1 MSKRCVPLGI
11 LLCLGVLILVLF
23 PAQAQAKRKTVR
35 ANTIKA
41 LEQATKKLAKTG
53 GIIWLGDRTYRLKKS
68 IVIPSHVTIRGK
80 KKTVIDGSLL
90 RGRTAFVTRDTR
102 EVHIRW
108 IHFTKMKKGSAIK
121 GIRSRNMR
129 ITDCTFSGGDYG
141 VSFEGCY
148 RPIVSKNT
156 FTKLGQP
163 VRFTVSRKM
172 VKKTIKRNRRIQI
185 KKYTKIVKNSIT
197 AQRIKQ
203 MKNNTVLKVKHYY
216 VTFSNDGKTKK
227 RLFYYRDKTDNN
239 LYLKPETRPYRERYT
254 DEPTYRG
261 NTKGY
266 YQLRSYM
273 EQLEY
278 CGGGTL
284 TLKKGTYCISNA
296 VCIPSNV
303 KIVFED
309 GVVIRKTK
317 AIYQTELDNH
327 KVIFTFVPPSKAKV
341 KEAIGGYGGTHDVT
355 MTGIGNVVIDCN
367 NKLPGR
373 GMDLGHCR
381 NIVIENL
388 TFHNQYGSHY
398 IELNSSDHVT
408 VKNCNFWKFRDYKG
422 DTYKEAI
429 NIDGTDYA
437 VNGFN
442 HVWSKHDK
450 TICYNIEITGCKFT
464 DLGTAIGSHTYLADQ
479 GQQRYHTNIQI
490 RNNIFYGSTNC
501 AIRALNWR
509 NVVIADNS
517 FRDIG
522 IQNGAKNFSIFMGG
536 VVDAT
541 VTRNAFANVYVPI
554 TVRQQIQYALE
565 RKAGYPVSECLLTD
579 RNWKDMLHTNIIY
592 GAVFKAAVRYTK
604 DLELKQK
611 TLKYFKE

>member
-1 MSKRCVPLGI
+1 MRRRCVPLGI
-11 LLCLGVLILVLF
+11 IAGLGVLMLLLLPV
-23 PAQAQAKRKTVR
+23 QAQAKRRSVQ
-35 ANTIKA
+35 ANSVST
-41 LEQATKKLAKTG
+41 LEQATKKLKKTG
-53 GIIWLGDRTYRLKKS
+53 GIIWLGNRTYRLKKS
-68 IVIPSHVTIRGK
+68 IMIPTNVTIRGR

-90 RGRTAFVTRDTR
+90 KGRTAFVTKDSK
-102 EVHIRW
+102 EVHVRW
-108 IHFTKMKKGSAIK
+108 IHFTKMQKGSAVK

-129 ITDCTFSGGDYG
+129 ITDCSFTGGDYG

-148 RPIVSKNT
+148 RPIVSNNT

-163 VRFTVSRKM
+163 IRFTISKKT
-172 VKKTIKRNRRIQI
+172 VKKRAGRRLIKRTVI
-185 KKYTKIVKNSIT
+185 TKNSIT
-197 AQRIKQ
+197 AKRIAQ
-203 MKNNTVLKVKHYY
+203 MKNNTVKKVTHYY
-216 VTFSNDGKTKK
+216 VTFSNDGKKQK
-227 RLFYYRDKTDNN
+227 RLFYYRDKSDNN
-239 LYLKPETRPYRERYT
+239 LYLRPETRPYRERYT
-254 DEPTYRG
+254 DEDTYRG

-284 TLKKGTYCISNA
+284 TLKKGTYYISNA

-309 GVVIRKTK
+309 GVVIKKTK

-327 KVIFTFVPPSKAKV
+327 KVIFIFVPPSKAKK
-341 KEAIGGYGGTHDVT
+341 KESVSGYGGTHDVT

-373 GMDLGHCR
+373 GMDMGHCR

-398 IELNSSDHVT
+398 IELNSSQNVI
-408 VKNCNFWKFRDYKG
+408 VRNCNFWKFRDYKG

-450 TICYNIEITGCKFT
+450 TVCQNIEITNCKFT
-464 DLGTAIGSHTYLADQ
+464 DLGTAIGSHTYVANQ
-479 GQQRYHTNIQI
+479 GQQCYHTNIRI
-490 RNNIFYGSTNC
+490 TDNVFFGSTNC

-509 NVVIADNS
+509 NVLIADNS

-536 VVDAT
+536 VIDAT
-541 VTRNAFANVYVPI
+541 VTRNAFANVYVPVTI
-554 TVRQQIQYALE
+554 RQQIQYELE
-565 RKAGYPVSECLLTD
+565 RKAGYPISECQITDKNWEDLLS
-579 RNWKDMLHTNIIY
+579 TNVIY

-604 DLELKQK
+604 DLQLTDK
-611 TLKYFKE
+611 TLKYFNE

>member
-1 MSKRCVPLGI
+1 M
-11 LLCLGVLILVLF
+11 LLLLPV
-23 PAQAQAKRKTVR
+23 QAQAKRRSVQ
-35 ANTIKA
+35 ANSVSA
-41 LEQATKKLAKTG
+41 LEQATKKLEKTG
-53 GIIWLGDRTYRLKKS
+53 GIIWLGNRTYRLKKS
-68 IVIPSHVTIRGK
+68 IMIPSNVTIRGR
-80 KKTVIDGSLL
+80 KKTVIDGSMLK
-90 RGRTAFVTRDTR
+90 GRTAFVTKDSK
-102 EVHIRW
+102 EVHVRW
-108 IHFTKMKKGSAIK
+108 IHFTKMQKGSAVK

-129 ITDCTFSGGDYG
+129 ITDCSFTGGDYG

-148 RPIVSKNT
+148 RPIVSSNT

-163 VRFTVSRKM
+163 IRFTISKKT
-172 VKKTIKRNRRIQI
+172 VKKRAGRRIIKRTVI
-185 KKYTKIVKNSIT
+185 TKNSIT
-197 AQRIKQ
+197 AKRIAQ
-203 MKNNTVLKVKHYY
+203 MKKNTVKKVTHYY
-216 VTFSNDGKTKK
+216 VTFSNDGKKQK
-227 RLFYYRDKTDNN
+227 RLFYYRDKSDNN
-239 LYLKPETRPYRERYT
+239 LYLRPETRPYRERYT
-254 DEPTYRG
+254 DEDTYRG

-284 TLKKGTYCISNA
+284 TLKKGTYYISNA

-309 GVVIRKTK
+309 GVVIKKTK

-327 KVIFTFVPPSKAKV
+327 KVIFIFVPPSKEKK
-341 KEAIGGYGGTHDVT
+341 KESVSGYGGTHDVT

-373 GMDLGHCR
+373 GMDIGHCR

-398 IELNSSDHVT
+398 IELNSSQNVI
-408 VKNCNFWKFRDYKG
+408 VRNCNFWKFRDYKG

-450 TICYNIEITGCKFT
+450 TVCQNIEITNCKFT
-464 DLGTAIGSHTYLADQ
+464 DLGTAIGSHTYVANQ
-479 GQQRYHTNIQI
+479 GQQCYHTNIRI
-490 RNNIFYGSTNC
+490 TNNVFFGSTNC
-501 AIRALNWR
+501 AIRALNWK
-509 NVVIADNS
+509 NVLIADNS

-536 VVDAT
+536 VIDAT
-541 VTRNAFANVYVPI
+541 VTRNAFANVYVPVTI
-554 TVRQQIQYALE
+554 RQQIQYELE
-565 RKAGYPVSECLLTD
+565 RKAGYPISECQITDKNWEDLL
-579 RNWKDMLHTNIIY
+579 RTNVIY

-604 DLELKQK
+604 DLQLTDK
-611 TLKYFKE
+611 TLKYFYE

>member
-1 MSKRCVPLGI
+1 MRRRCVPLGI
-11 LLCLGVLILVLF
+11 IAGLGVLMLLLLPV
-23 PAQAQAKRKTVR
+23 QAQAKRRSVQ
-35 ANTIKA
+35 ANSVSA
-41 LEQATKKLAKTG
+41 LEQATKKLEKTG
-53 GIIWLGDRTYRLKKS
+53 GIIWLGNRTYRLKKS
-68 IVIPSHVTIRGK
+68 IMIPSNVTIRGR
-80 KKTVIDGSLL
+80 KKTVIDGSMLK
-90 RGRTAFVTRDTR
+90 GRTAFVTKNSK
-102 EVHIRW
+102 EAHVRW
-108 IHFTKMKKGSAIK
+108 IHFTKMQKGSAVK

-129 ITDCTFSGGDYG
+129 ITDCSFTGGDYG

-148 RPIVSKNT
+148 RPIVSSNT

-163 VRFTVSRKM
+163 IRFTISKKT
-172 VKKTIKRNRRIQI
+172 VKKRAGRRIIKRTVI
-185 KKYTKIVKNSIT
+185 TKNSIT
-197 AQRIKQ
+197 AKRIAQ
-203 MKNNTVLKVKHYY
+203 MKKNTVKKVTHYY
-216 VTFSNDGKTKK
+216 VTFSNDGKKQK
-227 RLFYYRDKTDNN
+227 RLFYYRDKSDNN
-239 LYLKPETRPYRERYT
+239 LYLRPETRPYRERYT
-254 DEPTYRG
+254 DEDTYRG

-284 TLKKGTYCISNA
+284 TLKKGTYYISNA

-309 GVVIRKTK
+309 GVVIKKTK

-327 KVIFTFVPPSKAKV
+327 KVIFIFVPPSKEKK
-341 KEAIGGYGGTHDVT
+341 KESVSGYGGTHDVT

-373 GMDLGHCR
+373 GMDMGHCR

-398 IELNSSDHVT
+398 IELNSSQNVI
-408 VKNCNFWKFRDYKG
+408 VRNCNFWKFRDYKG

-450 TICYNIEITGCKFT
+450 TVCQNIEITNCKFT
-464 DLGTAIGSHTYLADQ
+464 DLGTAIGSHTYVANQ
-479 GQQRYHTNIQI
+479 GQQCYHTNIRI
-490 RNNIFYGSTNC
+490 TNNVFFGSTNC
-501 AIRALNWR
+501 AIRALNWK
-509 NVVIADNS
+509 NVLIADNS

-536 VVDAT
+536 VIDAT
-541 VTRNAFANVYVPI
+541 VTRNAFANVYVPVTI
-554 TVRQQIQYALE
+554 RQQIQYELE
-565 RKAGYPVSECLLTD
+565 RKAGYPISECQITDKNWEDLL
-579 RNWKDMLHTNIIY
+579 RTNVIY

-604 DLELKQK
+604 DLQLTDK
-611 TLKYFKE
+611 TLKYFYE

>member
-1 MSKRCVPLGI
+1 M
-11 LLCLGVLILVLF
+11 LLLLPV
-23 PAQAQAKRKTVR
+23 QAQAKRRSVQ
-35 ANTIKA
+35 ANSVSA
-41 LEQATKKLAKTG
+41 LERATKKLEKTG
-53 GIIWLGDRTYRLKKS
+53 GIIWLGNRTYRLKKS
-68 IVIPSHVTIRGK
+68 IMIPSNVTIRGR

-90 RGRTAFVTRDTR
+90 KGRTAFVTKDSK
-102 EVHIRW
+102 EVHVRW
-108 IHFTKMKKGSAIK
+108 IHFTKMQKGSAVK

-129 ITDCTFSGGDYG
+129 ITDCSFAGGDYG

-148 RPIVSKNT
+148 RPIVSNNT

-163 VRFTVSRKM
+163 IRFTISKKT
-172 VKKTIKRNRRIQI
+172 VKKRAGRRIIKRTVI
-185 KKYTKIVKNSIT
+185 TKNSIT
-197 AQRIKQ
+197 AKRIAQ
-203 MKNNTVLKVKHYY
+203 MKKNTVKKVTHYY
-216 VTFSNDGKTKK
+216 VTFSNDGKKQK
-227 RLFYYRDKTDNN
+227 RLFYYRDKSDNN
-239 LYLKPETRPYRERYT
+239 LYLRPETRPYRERYT
-254 DEPTYRG
+254 DEDTYRG

-284 TLKKGTYCISNA
+284 TLKKGTYYISNA

-309 GVVIRKTK
+309 GVVIKKTK

-327 KVIFTFVPPSKAKV
+327 KVIFIFVPPSKAKK
-341 KEAIGGYGGTHDVT
+341 KESVSGYGGTHDVT

-373 GMDLGHCR
+373 GMDMGHCR

-398 IELNSSDHVT
+398 IELNSSQNVI
-408 VKNCNFWKFRDYKG
+408 VRNCNFWKFRDCKG

-450 TICYNIEITGCKFT
+450 TVCQNIEITNCKFT
-464 DLGTAIGSHTYLADQ
+464 DLGTAIGSHTYVANQ
-479 GQQRYHTNIQI
+479 GQQCYHTNIRI
-490 RNNIFYGSTNC
+490 TDNVFFGSTNC

-509 NVVIADNS
+509 NVLIADNS

-536 VVDAT
+536 VIDAT
-541 VTRNAFANVYVPI
+541 VTRNAFANVYVPVTI
-554 TVRQQIQYALE
+554 RQQIQYELE
-565 RKAGYPVSECLLTD
+565 RKAGYPISECQITDKNWEDLLS
-579 RNWKDMLHTNIIY
+579 TNVIY

-604 DLELKQK
+604 DLQLTDK
-611 TLKYFKE
+611 TLKYFYE

>member
-1 MSKRCVPLGI
+1 M
-11 LLCLGVLILVLF
+11 LLLLPV
-23 PAQAQAKRKTVR
+23 QAQAKRRSVQ
-35 ANTIKA
+35 ANSVSA
-41 LEQATKKLAKTG
+41 LERATKKLEKTG
-53 GIIWLGDRTYRLKKS
+53 GIIWLGNRTYRLKKS
-68 IVIPSHVTIRGK
+68 IMIPSNVTIRGR

-90 RGRTAFVTRDTR
+90 KGRTAFVTKDSK
-102 EVHIRW
+102 EVHVRW
-108 IHFTKMKKGSAIK
+108 IHFTKMQKGSAVK

-129 ITDCTFSGGDYG
+129 ITDCSFAGGDYG

-148 RPIVSKNT
+148 RPIVSNNT

-163 VRFTVSRKM
+163 IRFTISKKT
-172 VKKTIKRNRRIQI
+172 VKKRAGRRIIKRTVI
-185 KKYTKIVKNSIT
+185 TKNSIT
-197 AQRIKQ
+197 AKRIAQ
-203 MKNNTVLKVKHYY
+203 MKKNTVKKVTHYY
-216 VTFSNDGKTKK
+216 VTFSNDGKKQK
-227 RLFYYRDKTDNN
+227 RLFYYRDKSDNN
-239 LYLKPETRPYRERYT
+239 LYLRPETRPYRERYT
-254 DEPTYRG
+254 DEDTYRG

-284 TLKKGTYCISNA
+284 TLKKGTYYISNA

-309 GVVIRKTK
+309 GVVIKKTK

-327 KVIFTFVPPSKAKV
+327 KVIFIFVPPSKAKK
-341 KEAIGGYGGTHDVT
+341 KESVSGYGGTHDVT

-373 GMDLGHCR
+373 GMDMGHCR

-398 IELNSSDHVT
+398 IELNSSQNVI
-408 VKNCNFWKFRDYKG
+408 VRNCNFWKFRDYKG

-450 TICYNIEITGCKFT
+450 TVCQNIEITNCKFT
-464 DLGTAIGSHTYLADQ
+464 DLGTAIGSHTYVANQ
-479 GQQRYHTNIQI
+479 GQQCYHTNIRI
-490 RNNIFYGSTNC
+490 TDNVFFGSTNC

-509 NVVIADNS
+509 NVLIADNS

-536 VVDAT
+536 VIDAT
-541 VTRNAFANVYVPI
+541 VTRNAFANVYVPVTI
-554 TVRQQIQYALE
+554 RQQIQYELE
-565 RKAGYPVSECLLTD
+565 RKAGYPISECQITDKNWEDLLS
-579 RNWKDMLHTNIIY
+579 TNVIY

-604 DLELKQK
+604 DLQLTDK
-611 TLKYFKE
+611 TLKYFNE

>member
-1 MSKRCVPLGI
+1 M
-11 LLCLGVLILVLF
+11 LLLLPV
-23 PAQAQAKRKTVR
+23 QAQAKRRSVQ
-35 ANTIKA
+35 ANSVSA
-41 LEQATKKLAKTG
+41 LEQATKKLEKTG
-53 GIIWLGDRTYRLKKS
+53 GIIWLGNRTYRLKKS
-68 IVIPSHVTIRGK
+68 IMIPSNVTIRGR

-90 RGRTAFVTRDTR
+90 KGRTAFVTKDSK
-102 EVHIRW
+102 EVHVRW
-108 IHFTKMKKGSAIK
+108 IHFTKMQKGSAVK

-129 ITDCTFSGGDYG
+129 ITDCSFAGGDYG

-148 RPIVSKNT
+148 RPIVSSNT
-156 FTKLGQP
+156 FIRLGQP
-163 VRFTVSRKM
+163 IRFTISKKT
-172 VKKTIKRNRRIQI
+172 VKKRAGRRIIKRTVI
-185 KKYTKIVKNSIT
+185 TKNSIT
-197 AQRIKQ
+197 AKRIAQ
-203 MKNNTVLKVKHYY
+203 MKNNTVKKVTHYY
-216 VTFSNDGKTKK
+216 VTFSNDGKKQK
-227 RLFYYRDKTDNN
+227 RLFYYRDKSDNN
-239 LYLKPETRPYRERYT
+239 LYLRPETRPYRERYT
-254 DEPTYRG
+254 DEDTYRG

-284 TLKKGTYCISNA
+284 TLKKGTYYISNA

-309 GVVIRKTK
+309 GVVIKKTK

-327 KVIFTFVPPSKAKV
+327 KVIFIFVPPSKAKK
-341 KEAIGGYGGTHDVT
+341 KESVSGYGGTHDVT

-373 GMDLGHCR
+373 GMDMGHCR

-398 IELNSSDHVT
+398 IELNSSQNVI
-408 VKNCNFWKFRDYKG
+408 VRNCNFWKFRDYKG

-450 TICYNIEITGCKFT
+450 TVCQNIEITNCKFT
-464 DLGTAIGSHTYLADQ
+464 DLGTAIGSHTYVANQ
-479 GQQRYHTNIQI
+479 GQQCYHTNIRI
-490 RNNIFYGSTNC
+490 TDNVFFGSTNC

-509 NVVIADNS
+509 NVLIADNS

-536 VVDAT
+536 VIDAT
-541 VTRNAFANVYVPI
+541 VTRNAFANVYVPVTI
-554 TVRQQIQYALE
+554 RQQIQYELE
-565 RKAGYPVSECLLTD
+565 RKAGYPISECQITDKNWEDLLS
-579 RNWKDMLHTNIIY
+579 TNVIY

-604 DLELKQK
+604 DLQLTDK
-611 TLKYFKE
+611 TLKYFYE

>member
-1 MSKRCVPLGI
+1 MKRRCVPLGI
-11 LLCLGVLILVLF
+11 IAGLGVLMLLLLPV
-23 PAQAQAKRKTVR
+23 QAQAKRRSVR
-35 ANTIKA
+35 ANSVSA
-41 LEQATKKLAKTG
+41 LEQATKKLEKTG
-53 GIIWLGDRTYRLKKS
+53 GIIWLGNRTYRLKKS
-68 IVIPSHVTIRGK
+68 IMIPSNVTIRGR

-90 RGRTAFVTRDTR
+90 KGRTAFVTKDSK
-102 EVHIRW
+102 EVHVRW
-108 IHFTKMKKGSAIK
+108 IHFTKMQKGSAVK

-129 ITDCTFSGGDYG
+129 ITDCSFTGGDYG

-148 RPIVSKNT
+148 RPIVSSNT

-163 VRFTVSRKM
+163 IRFTISKKT
-172 VKKTIKRNRRIQI
+172 VKKRAGRRIIKRTVI
-185 KKYTKIVKNSIT
+185 TKNSIT
-197 AQRIKQ
+197 AKRIAQ
-203 MKNNTVLKVKHYY
+203 MKNNTVKKVTHYY
-216 VTFSNDGKTKK
+216 VTFSNDGKKQK
-227 RLFYYRDKTDNN
+227 RLFYYRDKSDNN
-239 LYLKPETRPYRERYT
+239 LYLRPETRPYRERYT
-254 DEPTYRG
+254 DEDTYRG

-284 TLKKGTYCISNA
+284 TLKKGTYYISNA

-309 GVVIRKTK
+309 GVVIKKTK

-327 KVIFTFVPPSKAKV
+327 KVIFIFVPPSKAKK
-341 KEAIGGYGGTHDVT
+341 KESVSGYGGTHDVT

-373 GMDLGHCR
+373 GMDMGHCR

-398 IELNSSDHVT
+398 IELNSSQNVI
-408 VKNCNFWKFRDYKG
+408 VRNCNFWKFRDYKG

-450 TICYNIEITGCKFT
+450 TVCQNVEITNCKFT
-464 DLGTAIGSHTYLADQ
+464 DLGTAIGSHTYVANQ
-479 GQQRYHTNIQI
+479 GQQCYHTNIRI
-490 RNNIFYGSTNC
+490 TDNVFFGSTNC

-509 NVVIADNS
+509 NVLIADNS

-536 VVDAT
+536 VIDAT
-541 VTRNAFANVYVPI
+541 VTRNAFANVYVPVTI
-554 TVRQQIQYALE
+554 RQQIQYELE
-565 RKAGYPVSECLLTD
+565 RKAGYPISECQITDKNWEDLLS
-579 RNWKDMLHTNIIY
+579 TNVIY

-604 DLELKQK
+604 DLQLTDK
-611 TLKYFKE
+611 TLKYFNE

>member
-1 MSKRCVPLGI
+1 MRRRCVPLGI
-11 LLCLGVLILVLF
+11 IAGLGVSTSLLLPV
-23 PAQAQAKRKTVR
+23 QAQAKRRSVQ
-35 ANTIKA
+35 ANSVSA
-41 LEQATKKLAKTG
+41 LEQATKKLEKTG
-53 GIIWLGDRTYRLKKS
+53 GIIWLGNRTYRLKKS
-68 IVIPSHVTIRGK
+68 IMIPSNVTIRGR
-80 KKTVIDGSLL
+80 KKTVIDGSMLK
-90 RGRTAFVTRDTR
+90 GRTAFVTKDSK
-102 EVHIRW
+102 EVHVRW
-108 IHFTKMKKGSAIK
+108 IHFTKMQKGSAVK

-129 ITDCTFSGGDYG
+129 ITDCSFTGGDYG

-148 RPIVSKNT
+148 RPIVSSNT

-163 VRFTVSRKM
+163 IRFTISKKT
-172 VKKTIKRNRRIQI
+172 VKKRAGRRIIKRTVIA
-185 KKYTKIVKNSIT
+185 KNSIT
-197 AQRIKQ
+197 AKRIAQ
-203 MKNNTVLKVKHYY
+203 MKKNTVKKVTHYY
-216 VTFSNDGKTKK
+216 VTFSNDGKKQK
-227 RLFYYRDKTDNN
+227 RLFYYRDKSDNN
-239 LYLKPETRPYRERYT
+239 LYLRPETRPYRERYT
-254 DEPTYRG
+254 DEDTYRG

-284 TLKKGTYCISNA
+284 TLKKGTYYISNA

-309 GVVIRKTK
+309 GVVIKKTK

-327 KVIFTFVPPSKAKV
+327 KVIFIFVPPSKEKK
-341 KEAIGGYGGTHDVT
+341 KESVSGYGGTHDVT

-373 GMDLGHCR
+373 GMDMGHCR

-398 IELNSSDHVT
+398 IELNSSQNVI
-408 VKNCNFWKFRDYKG
+408 VRNCNFWKFRDYKG

-450 TICYNIEITGCKFT
+450 TVCQNIEITNCKFT
-464 DLGTAIGSHTYLADQ
+464 DLGTAIGSHTYVANQ
-479 GQQRYHTNIQI
+479 GQQCYHTNIRI
-490 RNNIFYGSTNC
+490 TNNVFFGSTNC
-501 AIRALNWR
+501 AIRALNWK
-509 NVVIADNS
+509 NVLIADNS

-536 VVDAT
+536 VIDAT
-541 VTRNAFANVYVPI
+541 VTRNAFANVYVPVTI
-554 TVRQQIQYALE
+554 RQQIQYELE
-565 RKAGYPVSECLLTD
+565 RKAGYPISECPD
-579 RNWKDMLHTNIIY
+579 YR
-592 GAVFKAAVRYTK
+592 
-604 DLELKQK
+604 
-611 TLKYFKE
+611 

>member
-1 MSKRCVPLGI
+1 M
-11 LLCLGVLILVLF
+11 LLLLPV
-23 PAQAQAKRKTVR
+23 QAQAKRRSVR
-35 ANTIKA
+35 ANSVSA
-41 LEQATKKLAKTG
+41 LEQATKKLEKNG
-53 GIIWLGDRTYRLKKS
+53 GIIWLGNRTYRLKKS
-68 IVIPSHVTIRGK
+68 IMIPSNVTIRGR

-90 RGRTAFVTRDTR
+90 KGRTAFVTKDSK
-102 EVHIRW
+102 EVHVRW
-108 IHFTKMKKGSAIK
+108 IHFTKMQKGSAVK

-129 ITDCTFSGGDYG
+129 ITDCSFTGGDYG

-148 RPIVSKNT
+148 RPIVSSNT

-163 VRFTVSRKM
+163 IRFTISKKT
-172 VKKTIKRNRRIQI
+172 VKKRAGRRIIKRTVI
-185 KKYTKIVKNSIT
+185 TKNSIT
-197 AQRIKQ
+197 AKRIAQ
-203 MKNNTVLKVKHYY
+203 MKNNTVKKVTHYY
-216 VTFSNDGKTKK
+216 VTFSNDGKKQK
-227 RLFYYRDKTDNN
+227 RLFYYRDKSDNN
-239 LYLKPETRPYRERYT
+239 LYLRPETRPYRERYT
-254 DEPTYRG
+254 DEDTYRG

-284 TLKKGTYCISNA
+284 TLKKGTYYISNA

-309 GVVIRKTK
+309 GVVIKKTK

-327 KVIFTFVPPSKAKV
+327 KVIFIFVPPSKAKK
-341 KEAIGGYGGTHDVT
+341 KESVSGYGGTHDVT

-373 GMDLGHCR
+373 GMDMGHCR

-398 IELNSSDHVT
+398 IELNSSQNVI
-408 VKNCNFWKFRDYKG
+408 VRNCNFWKFRDYKG

-450 TICYNIEITGCKFT
+450 TVCQNIEITNCKFT
-464 DLGTAIGSHTYLADQ
+464 DLGTAIGSHTYVANQ
-479 GQQRYHTNIQI
+479 GQQCYHTNIRI
-490 RNNIFYGSTNC
+490 TDNVFFGSTNC

-509 NVVIADNS
+509 NVLIADNS

-536 VVDAT
+536 VIDAT
-541 VTRNAFANVYVPI
+541 VTRNAFANVYVPVTI
-554 TVRQQIQYALE
+554 RQQIQYELE
-565 RKAGYPVSECLLTD
+565 RKAGYPISECQITDKNWEDLLS
-579 RNWKDMLHTNIIY
+579 TNVIY

-604 DLELKQK
+604 DLQLTDK
-611 TLKYFKE
+611 TLKYFNE

>member
-1 MSKRCVPLGI
+1 M
-11 LLCLGVLILVLF
+11 LLLLPV
-23 PAQAQAKRKTVR
+23 QAQAKRRSVQ
-35 ANTIKA
+35 ANSVSA
-41 LEQATKKLAKTG
+41 LEQATKKLEKTG
-53 GIIWLGDRTYRLKKS
+53 GIIWLGNRTYRLKKS
-68 IVIPSHVTIRGK
+68 IMIPSNVTIRGR
-80 KKTVIDGSLL
+80 KKTVIDGSMLK
-90 RGRTAFVTRDTR
+90 GRTAFVTKDSK
-102 EVHIRW
+102 EVHVRW
-108 IHFTKMKKGSAIK
+108 IHFTKMQKGSAVK

-129 ITDCTFSGGDYG
+129 ITDCSFTGGDYG

-148 RPIVSKNT
+148 RPIVSSNT

-163 VRFTVSRKM
+163 IRFTISKKT
-172 VKKTIKRNRRIQI
+172 VKKRAGRRIIKRTVI
-185 KKYTKIVKNSIT
+185 TKNSIT
-197 AQRIKQ
+197 AKRIAQ
-203 MKNNTVLKVKHYY
+203 MKKNTVKKVTHYY
-216 VTFSNDGKTKK
+216 VTFSNDGKKQK
-227 RLFYYRDKTDNN
+227 RLFYYRDKSDNN
-239 LYLKPETRPYRERYT
+239 LYLRPETRPYRERYT
-254 DEPTYRG
+254 DEDTYRG

-284 TLKKGTYCISNA
+284 TLKKGTYYISNA

-309 GVVIRKTK
+309 GVVIKKTK
-317 AIYQTELDNH
+317 AIYQTELDNY
-327 KVIFTFVPPSKAKV
+327 KVIFIFVPPSKEKK
-341 KEAIGGYGGTHDVT
+341 KESVSGYGGTHDVT

-373 GMDLGHCR
+373 GMDMGHCR

-398 IELNSSDHVT
+398 IELNSSQNVI
-408 VKNCNFWKFRDYKG
+408 VRNCNFWKFRDYKG

-450 TICYNIEITGCKFT
+450 TVCQNIEITNCKFT
-464 DLGTAIGSHTYLADQ
+464 DLGTAIGSHTYVANQ
-479 GQQRYHTNIQI
+479 GQQCYHTNIRI
-490 RNNIFYGSTNC
+490 TNNVFFGSTNC
-501 AIRALNWR
+501 AIRALNWK
-509 NVVIADNS
+509 NVLIADNS

-536 VVDAT
+536 VIDAT
-541 VTRNAFANVYVPI
+541 VTRNAFANVYVPVTI
-554 TVRQQIQYALE
+554 RQQIQYELE
-565 RKAGYPVSECLLTD
+565 RKAGYPISECQITDKNWEDLL
-579 RNWKDMLHTNIIY
+579 RTNVIY

-604 DLELKQK
+604 DLQLTDK
-611 TLKYFKE
+611 TLKYFYE

>member
-1 MSKRCVPLGI
+1 MKRRCVPLGI
-11 LLCLGVLILVLF
+11 IAGLGVLMLLLLPV
-23 PAQAQAKRKTVR
+23 QAQAKRRSVR
-35 ANTIKA
+35 ANSVSA
-41 LEQATKKLAKTG
+41 LEQATKKLEKNG
-53 GIIWLGDRTYRLKKS
+53 GIIWLGNRTYRLKKS
-68 IVIPSHVTIRGK
+68 IMIPSNVTIRGR

-90 RGRTAFVTRDTR
+90 KGRTAFVTKDSK
-102 EVHIRW
+102 EVHVRW
-108 IHFTKMKKGSAIK
+108 IHFSKMQKGSAVK

-129 ITDCTFSGGDYG
+129 ITDCSFTGGDYG

-148 RPIVSKNT
+148 RPIVSNNT

-163 VRFTVSRKM
+163 IRFTISKKT
-172 VKKTIKRNRRIQI
+172 VKKRAGRRLIKRTVI
-185 KKYTKIVKNSIT
+185 TKNSIT
-197 AQRIKQ
+197 AKRIAQ
-203 MKNNTVLKVKHYY
+203 MKNNTVKKVTHYY
-216 VTFSNDGKTKK
+216 VTFSNDGKKQK
-227 RLFYYRDKTDNN
+227 RLFYYRDKSDNN
-239 LYLKPETRPYRERYT
+239 LYLRPETRPYRERYT
-254 DEPTYRG
+254 DEDTYRG

-284 TLKKGTYCISNA
+284 TLKKGTYYISNA

-309 GVVIRKTK
+309 GVVIKKTK

-327 KVIFTFVPPSKAKV
+327 KVIFIFVPPSKAKK
-341 KEAIGGYGGTHDVT
+341 KESVSGYGGTHDVT

-373 GMDLGHCR
+373 GMDMGHCR

-398 IELNSSDHVT
+398 IELNSSQNVI
-408 VKNCNFWKFRDYKG
+408 VRNCNFWKFRDYKG

-450 TICYNIEITGCKFT
+450 TVCQNIEITNCKFT
-464 DLGTAIGSHTYLADQ
+464 DLGTAIGSHTYVANQ
-479 GQQRYHTNIQI
+479 GQQCYHTNIRI
-490 RNNIFYGSTNC
+490 TDNVFFGSTNC

-509 NVVIADNS
+509 NVLIADNS

-536 VVDAT
+536 VIDAT
-541 VTRNAFANVYVPI
+541 VTRNAFANVYVPVTI
-554 TVRQQIQYALE
+554 RQQIQYELE
-565 RKAGYPVSECLLTD
+565 RKAGYPISECQITDKNWEDLLS
-579 RNWKDMLHTNIIY
+579 TNVIY

-604 DLELKQK
+604 DLQLTDK
-611 TLKYFKE
+611 TLKYFNE

>member
-1 MSKRCVPLGI
+1 M
-11 LLCLGVLILVLF
+11 LLLLPV
-23 PAQAQAKRKTVR
+23 QAQAKRRSVQ
-35 ANTIKA
+35 ANSVST
-41 LEQATKKLAKTG
+41 LEQATKKLEKTG
-53 GIIWLGDRTYRLKKS
+53 GIIWLGNRTYRLKKS
-68 IVIPSHVTIRGK
+68 IMIPSNVTIRGR
-80 KKTVIDGSLL
+80 KKTVIDGSMLK
-90 RGRTAFVTRDTR
+90 GRTAFVTKDSK
-102 EVHIRW
+102 EVHVRW
-108 IHFTKMKKGSAIK
+108 IHFTKMQKGSAVK

-129 ITDCTFSGGDYG
+129 ITDCSFTGGDYG

-148 RPIVSKNT
+148 RPIVSSNT

-163 VRFTVSRKM
+163 IRFTISKKT
-172 VKKTIKRNRRIQI
+172 VKKRAGRRIIKRTVI
-185 KKYTKIVKNSIT
+185 TKNSIT
-197 AQRIKQ
+197 AKRIAQ
-203 MKNNTVLKVKHYY
+203 MKKNTVKKVTHYY
-216 VTFSNDGKTKK
+216 VTFSNDGKKQK
-227 RLFYYRDKTDNN
+227 RLFYYRDKSDNN
-239 LYLKPETRPYRERYT
+239 LYLRPETRPYRERYT
-254 DEPTYRG
+254 DEDTYRG

-284 TLKKGTYCISNA
+284 TLKKGTYYISNA

-309 GVVIRKTK
+309 GVVIKKTK

-327 KVIFTFVPPSKAKV
+327 KVIFIFVPPSKEKK
-341 KEAIGGYGGTHDVT
+341 KESVSGYGGTHDVT

-373 GMDLGHCR
+373 GMDMGHCR

-398 IELNSSDHVT
+398 IELNSSQNVI
-408 VKNCNFWKFRDYKG
+408 VRNCNFWKFRDYKG

-450 TICYNIEITGCKFT
+450 TVCQNIEITNCKFT
-464 DLGTAIGSHTYLADQ
+464 DLGTAIGSHTYVANQ
-479 GQQRYHTNIQI
+479 GQQCYHTNIRI
-490 RNNIFYGSTNC
+490 NNNVFFGSTNC
-501 AIRALNWR
+501 AIRALNWK
-509 NVVIADNS
+509 NVLIADNS

-536 VVDAT
+536 VIDAT
-541 VTRNAFANVYVPI
+541 VTRNAFANVYVPVTI
-554 TVRQQIQYALE
+554 RQQIQYELE
-565 RKAGYPVSECLLTD
+565 RKAGYPISECQITDKNWEDLL
-579 RNWKDMLHTNIIY
+579 RTNVIY

-604 DLELKQK
+604 DLQLTDK
-611 TLKYFKE
+611 TLKYFYE

>member
-1 MSKRCVPLGI
+1 MKRRCVPLGI
-11 LLCLGVLILVLF
+11 IAGLGVLMLLLLPV
-23 PAQAQAKRKTVR
+23 QAQAKRRSVQ
-35 ANTIKA
+35 ANSVST
-41 LEQATKKLAKTG
+41 LEQATKKLEKTG
-53 GIIWLGDRTYRLKKS
+53 GIIWLGNRTYRLKKS
-68 IVIPSHVTIRGK
+68 IMIPSNVTIRGR
-80 KKTVIDGSLL
+80 KKTVIDGSMLK
-90 RGRTAFVTRDTR
+90 GRTAFVTKDSK
-102 EVHIRW
+102 EVHVRW
-108 IHFTKMKKGSAIK
+108 IHFTKMQKGSAVK

-129 ITDCTFSGGDYG
+129 ITDCSFTGGDYG

-148 RPIVSKNT
+148 RPIVSSNT

-163 VRFTVSRKM
+163 IRFTISKKT
-172 VKKTIKRNRRIQI
+172 VKKRAGRRIIKRTVI
-185 KKYTKIVKNSIT
+185 TKNSIT
-197 AQRIKQ
+197 AKRIAQ
-203 MKNNTVLKVKHYY
+203 MKKNTVKKVTHYY
-216 VTFSNDGKTKK
+216 VTFSNDGKKQK
-227 RLFYYRDKTDNN
+227 RLFYYRDKSDNN
-239 LYLKPETRPYRERYT
+239 LYLRPETRPYRERYT
-254 DEPTYRG
+254 DEDTYRG

-284 TLKKGTYCISNA
+284 TLKKGTYYISNA

-309 GVVIRKTK
+309 GVVIKKTK

-327 KVIFTFVPPSKAKV
+327 KVIFIFVPPSKEKK
-341 KEAIGGYGGTHDVT
+341 KESVSGYGGTHDVT

-373 GMDLGHCR
+373 GMDMGHCR

-388 TFHNQYGSHY
+388 TFHSQYGSHY
-398 IELNSSDHVT
+398 IELNSSQNVI
-408 VKNCNFWKFRDYKG
+408 VRNCNFWKFRDYKG

-450 TICYNIEITGCKFT
+450 TVCQNIEITNCKFT
-464 DLGTAIGSHTYLADQ
+464 DLGTAIGSHTYVANQ
-479 GQQRYHTNIQI
+479 GQQCYHTNIRI
-490 RNNIFYGSTNC
+490 TNNVFFGSTNC
-501 AIRALNWR
+501 AIRALNWK
-509 NVVIADNS
+509 NVLIADNS

-536 VVDAT
+536 VIDAT
-541 VTRNAFANVYVPI
+541 VTRNAFANVYVPVTI
-554 TVRQQIQYALE
+554 RQQIQYELE
-565 RKAGYPVSECLLTD
+565 RKAGYPISECQITDKNWEDLL
-579 RNWKDMLHTNIIY
+579 RTNVIY

-604 DLELKQK
+604 DLQLTDK
-611 TLKYFKE
+611 TLKYFYE

>member
-1 MSKRCVPLGI
+1 M
-11 LLCLGVLILVLF
+11 LLLLPV
-23 PAQAQAKRKTVR
+23 QAQAKRRSVQ
-35 ANTIKA
+35 ANSVSA
-41 LEQATKKLAKTG
+41 LEQATKKLEKTG
-53 GIIWLGDRTYRLKKS
+53 GIIWLGNRTYRLKKG
-68 IVIPSHVTIRGK
+68 IMIPSNVTIRGR
-80 KKTVIDGSLL
+80 KKTVIDGSMLK
-90 RGRTAFVTRDTR
+90 GRTAFVTKDSK
-102 EVHIRW
+102 EVHVRW
-108 IHFTKMKKGSAIK
+108 IHFTKMQKGSAVK

-129 ITDCTFSGGDYG
+129 ITDCSFTGGDYG

-148 RPIVSKNT
+148 RPIVSSNT

-163 VRFTVSRKM
+163 IRFTISKKT
-172 VKKTIKRNRRIQI
+172 VKKRAGRRIIKRTVI
-185 KKYTKIVKNSIT
+185 TKNSIT
-197 AQRIKQ
+197 AKRIAQ
-203 MKNNTVLKVKHYY
+203 MKKNTVKKVTHYY
-216 VTFSNDGKTKK
+216 VTFSNDGKKQK
-227 RLFYYRDKTDNN
+227 RLFYYRDKSDNN
-239 LYLKPETRPYRERYT
+239 LYLRPETRPYRERYT
-254 DEPTYRG
+254 DEDTYRG

-284 TLKKGTYCISNA
+284 TLKKGTYYISNA

-309 GVVIRKTK
+309 GVVIKKTK

-327 KVIFTFVPPSKAKV
+327 KVIFIFVPPSKEKK
-341 KEAIGGYGGTHDVT
+341 KESVSGYGGTHDVT

-373 GMDLGHCR
+373 GMDMGHCR

-398 IELNSSDHVT
+398 IELNSSQNVI
-408 VKNCNFWKFRDYKG
+408 VRNCNFWKFRDYKG

-450 TICYNIEITGCKFT
+450 TVCQNIEITNCKFT
-464 DLGTAIGSHTYLADQ
+464 DLGTAIGSHTYVANQ
-479 GQQRYHTNIQI
+479 GQQCYHTNIRI
-490 RNNIFYGSTNC
+490 TNNVFFGSTNC
-501 AIRALNWR
+501 AIRALNWK
-509 NVVIADNS
+509 NVLIADNS

-536 VVDAT
+536 VIDAT
-541 VTRNAFANVYVPI
+541 VTRNAFANVYVPVTI
-554 TVRQQIQYALE
+554 RQQIQYELE
-565 RKAGYPVSECLLTD
+565 RKAGYPISECQITDKNWEDLL
-579 RNWKDMLHTNIIY
+579 RTNVIY

-604 DLELKQK
+604 DLQLTDK
-611 TLKYFKE
+611 TLKYFYE

>member
-1 MSKRCVPLGI
+1 M
-11 LLCLGVLILVLF
+11 LLLLPV
-23 PAQAQAKRKTVR
+23 QAQAKRRSVQ
-35 ANTIKA
+35 ANSVSA
-41 LEQATKKLAKTG
+41 LERATKKLEKTG
-53 GIIWLGDRTYRLKKS
+53 GIIWLGNRTYRLKKS
-68 IVIPSHVTIRGK
+68 IMIPSNVTIRGR

-90 RGRTAFVTRDTR
+90 KGRTAFVTKDSK
-102 EVHIRW
+102 EVHVRW
-108 IHFTKMKKGSAIK
+108 IYFTKMQKGSAVK

-129 ITDCTFSGGDYG
+129 ITDCSFTGGDYG

-148 RPIVSKNT
+148 RPIVSSNT

-163 VRFTVSRKM
+163 IRFTISKKI
-172 VKKTIKRNRRIQI
+172 VKKRAGRRIIKRMVI
-185 KKYTKIVKNSIT
+185 TKNSIT
-197 AQRIKQ
+197 AKRIAQ
-203 MKNNTVLKVKHYY
+203 MKKNTVKKVTHYY
-216 VTFSNDGKTKK
+216 VTFCNDGKKQK
-227 RLFYYRDKTDNN
+227 RLFYYRDKSDNN
-239 LYLKPETRPYRERYT
+239 LYLRPETRPYRERYT
-254 DEPTYRG
+254 DEDTYRG

-284 TLKKGTYCISNA
+284 TLKKGTYYISNA

-309 GVVIRKTK
+309 GVVIKKTK

-327 KVIFTFVPPSKAKV
+327 KVIFIFVPPSKAKK
-341 KEAIGGYGGTHDVT
+341 KESVSGYGGTHDVT

-373 GMDLGHCR
+373 GMDMGHCR

-398 IELNSSDHVT
+398 IELNSSQNVI
-408 VKNCNFWKFRDYKG
+408 VRNCNFWRFRDYKG

-450 TICYNIEITGCKFT
+450 TVCQNIEITNCKFT
-464 DLGTAIGSHTYLADQ
+464 DLGTAIGSHTYVANQ
-479 GQQRYHTNIQI
+479 GQQCYHTNIRI
-490 RNNIFYGSTNC
+490 TNNVFFGSTNC

-509 NVVIADNS
+509 NVLIADNS

-522 IQNGAKNFSIFMGG
+522 IQNGAKNFSIFMAG
-536 VVDAT
+536 VIDAT
-541 VTRNAFANVYVPI
+541 VTRNAFANVYVPVTI
-554 TVRQQIQYALE
+554 RQQIQYELE
-565 RKAGYPVSECLLTD
+565 RKAGYPISECQITDKNWEDLL
-579 RNWKDMLHTNIIY
+579 RTNVIY

-604 DLELKQK
+604 DLQLTDK
-611 TLKYFKE
+611 TLKYFYE

>member
-1 MSKRCVPLGI
+1 M
-11 LLCLGVLILVLF
+11 LLLLSV
-23 PAQAQAKRKTVR
+23 QAQAKRRSVQ
-35 ANTIKA
+35 ANSVSA
-41 LEQATKKLAKTG
+41 LEQATKKLEKTG
-53 GIIWLGDRTYRLKKS
+53 GIIWLGNRTYRLKKS
-68 IVIPSHVTIRGK
+68 IMIPSNVTIRGR
-80 KKTVIDGSLL
+80 KKTVIDGSMLK
-90 RGRTAFVTRDTR
+90 GRTAFVTKDSK
-102 EVHIRW
+102 EVHVRW
-108 IHFTKMKKGSAIK
+108 IHFTKMQKGSAVK

-129 ITDCTFSGGDYG
+129 ITDCSFTGGDYG

-148 RPIVSKNT
+148 RPIVSSNT

-163 VRFTVSRKM
+163 IRFTISKKT
-172 VKKTIKRNRRIQI
+172 VKKRAGRRIIKRTVI
-185 KKYTKIVKNSIT
+185 TKNSIT
-197 AQRIKQ
+197 AKRIAQ
-203 MKNNTVLKVKHYY
+203 MKKNTVKKVTHYY
-216 VTFSNDGKTKK
+216 VTFSNDGKKQK
-227 RLFYYRDKTDNN
+227 RLFYYRDKSDNN
-239 LYLKPETRPYRERYT
+239 LYLRPETRPYRERYT
-254 DEPTYRG
+254 DEDTYRG

-284 TLKKGTYCISNA
+284 TLKKGTYYISNA

-309 GVVIRKTK
+309 GVVIKKTK

-327 KVIFTFVPPSKAKV
+327 KVIFIFVPPSKEKK
-341 KEAIGGYGGTHDVT
+341 KESVSGYGGTHDVT

-373 GMDLGHCR
+373 GMDMGHCR

-398 IELNSSDHVT
+398 IELNSSQNVI
-408 VKNCNFWKFRDYKG
+408 VRNCNFWKFRDYKG

-450 TICYNIEITGCKFT
+450 TVCQNIEITNCKFT
-464 DLGTAIGSHTYLADQ
+464 DLGTAIGSHTYVANQ
-479 GQQRYHTNIQI
+479 GQQCYHTNIRI
-490 RNNIFYGSTNC
+490 TNNVFFGSTNC
-501 AIRALNWR
+501 AIRALNWK
-509 NVVIADNS
+509 NVLIADNS

-536 VVDAT
+536 VIDAT
-541 VTRNAFANVYVPI
+541 VTRNAFANVYVPVTI
-554 TVRQQIQYALE
+554 RQQIQYELE
-565 RKAGYPVSECLLTD
+565 RKAGYPISECQITDKNWEDLL
-579 RNWKDMLHTNIIY
+579 RTNVIY

-604 DLELKQK
+604 DLQLTDK
-611 TLKYFKE
+611 TLKYFYE

>member
-1 MSKRCVPLGI
+1 M
-11 LLCLGVLILVLF
+11 LLLLPV
-23 PAQAQAKRKTVR
+23 QAQAKRRSVQ
-35 ANTIKA
+35 ANSVSA
-41 LEQATKKLAKTG
+41 LEQATKKLEKTG
-53 GIIWLGDRTYRLKKS
+53 GIIWLGNRTYRLKKS
-68 IVIPSHVTIRGK
+68 IMIPSNVTIRGR
-80 KKTVIDGSLL
+80 KKTVIDGSMLK
-90 RGRTAFVTRDTR
+90 GRTAFVTKDSK
-102 EVHIRW
+102 EVHVRW
-108 IHFTKMKKGSAIK
+108 IHFTKMQKGSAVK

-129 ITDCTFSGGDYG
+129 ITDCSFTGGDYG

-148 RPIVSKNT
+148 RPIVSSNT

-163 VRFTVSRKM
+163 IRFTISKKT
-172 VKKTIKRNRRIQI
+172 VKKRAGRRIIKRTVI
-185 KKYTKIVKNSIT
+185 TKNSIT
-197 AQRIKQ
+197 AKRIAQ
-203 MKNNTVLKVKHYY
+203 MKKNTVKKVTHYY
-216 VTFSNDGKTKK
+216 VTFSNDGKKQK
-227 RLFYYRDKTDNN
+227 RLFYYRDKSDNN
-239 LYLKPETRPYRERYT
+239 LYLRPETRPYRERYT
-254 DEPTYRG
+254 DEDTYRG

-284 TLKKGTYCISNA
+284 TLKKGTYYISNA

-309 GVVIRKTK
+309 GVVIKKTK

-327 KVIFTFVPPSKAKV
+327 KVIFIFVPPSKEKK
-341 KEAIGGYGGTHDVT
+341 KESVSGYGGTHDVT

-373 GMDLGHCR
+373 GMDMGHCR

-398 IELNSSDHVT
+398 IELNSSQNVI
-408 VKNCNFWKFRDYKG
+408 VRNCNFWKFRDYKG

-450 TICYNIEITGCKFT
+450 TVCQNIEITNCKFT
-464 DLGTAIGSHTYLADQ
+464 DLGTAIGSHTYVANQ
-479 GQQRYHTNIQI
+479 GQQCYHTNIRI
-490 RNNIFYGSTNC
+490 TNNVFFGSTNC
-501 AIRALNWR
+501 AIRALNWK
-509 NVVIADNS
+509 NVLIADNS

-536 VVDAT
+536 VIDAT
-541 VTRNAFANVYVPI
+541 VTRNAFANVYVPVTI
-554 TVRQQIQYALE
+554 RQQIQYELE
-565 RKAGYPVSECLLTD
+565 RKAGYPINECQITDKNWEDLL
-579 RNWKDMLHTNIIY
+579 RTNVIY

-604 DLELKQK
+604 DLQLTDK
-611 TLKYFKE
+611 TLKYFYE

>member
-1 MSKRCVPLGI
+1 MRRRCVPLGI
-11 LLCLGVLILVLF
+11 IAGLGVLMLLLLPV
-23 PAQAQAKRKTVR
+23 QAQAKRRSVQ
-35 ANTIKA
+35 ANSVSA
-41 LEQATKKLAKTG
+41 LEQATKKLEKTG
-53 GIIWLGDRTYRLKKS
+53 GIIWLGNRTYRLKKS
-68 IVIPSHVTIRGK
+68 IMIPSNVTIRGR
-80 KKTVIDGSLL
+80 KKTVIDGSMLK
-90 RGRTAFVTRDTR
+90 GRTAFVTKDSK
-102 EVHIRW
+102 EVHVRW
-108 IHFTKMKKGSAIK
+108 IHFTKMQKGSAVK

-129 ITDCTFSGGDYG
+129 ITDCSFTGGDYG

-148 RPIVSKNT
+148 RPIVSSNT

-163 VRFTVSRKM
+163 IRFTISKKT
-172 VKKTIKRNRRIQI
+172 VKKRAGRRIIKRTVI
-185 KKYTKIVKNSIT
+185 TKNSIT
-197 AQRIKQ
+197 AKRIAQ
-203 MKNNTVLKVKHYY
+203 MKKNTVKKVTHYY
-216 VTFSNDGKTKK
+216 VTFSNDGKKQK
-227 RLFYYRDKTDNN
+227 RLFYYRDKSDNN
-239 LYLKPETRPYRERYT
+239 LYLRPETRPYRERYT
-254 DEPTYRG
+254 DEDTYRG

-284 TLKKGTYCISNA
+284 TLKKGTYYISNA

-309 GVVIRKTK
+309 GVVIKKTK

-327 KVIFTFVPPSKAKV
+327 KVIFIFVPPSKEKK
-341 KEAIGGYGGTHDVT
+341 KESVSGYGGTHDVT

-373 GMDLGHCR
+373 GMDMGHCR

-398 IELNSSDHVT
+398 IELNSSQNVI
-408 VKNCNFWKFRDYKG
+408 VRNCNFWKFRDYKG

-450 TICYNIEITGCKFT
+450 TVCQNIEITNCKFT
-464 DLGTAIGSHTYLADQ
+464 DLGTAIGSHTYVANQ
-479 GQQRYHTNIQI
+479 GQQCYHTNIRI
-490 RNNIFYGSTNC
+490 TNNVFFGSTNC
-501 AIRALNWR
+501 AIRALNWK
-509 NVVIADNS
+509 NVLIADNS

-536 VVDAT
+536 VIDAN
-541 VTRNAFANVYVPI
+541 VTRNAFANVYVPVTI
-554 TVRQQIQYALE
+554 RQQIQYELE
-565 RKAGYPVSECLLTD
+565 RKAGYPISECQITDKNWEDLL
-579 RNWKDMLHTNIIY
+579 RTNVIY

-604 DLELKQK
+604 DLQLTDK
-611 TLKYFKE
+611 TLKYFYE

>member
-1 MSKRCVPLGI
+1 M
-11 LLCLGVLILVLF
+11 LLLLPV
-23 PAQAQAKRKTVR
+23 QAQAKRRSVQ
-35 ANTIKA
+35 ANSVSA
-41 LEQATKKLAKTG
+41 LERATKKLEKTG
-53 GIIWLGDRTYRLKKS
+53 GIIWLGNRTYRLKKS
-68 IVIPSHVTIRGK
+68 IMIPSNVTIRGR

-90 RGRTAFVTRDTR
+90 KGRTAFVTKDSK
-102 EVHIRW
+102 EVHVRW
-108 IHFTKMKKGSAIK
+108 IYFTKMQKGSAVK

-129 ITDCTFSGGDYG
+129 ITDCSFAGGDYG

-148 RPIVSKNT
+148 RPIVSNNT

-163 VRFTVSRKM
+163 IRFTISKKT
-172 VKKTIKRNRRIQI
+172 VKKRAGRRIIKRTVI
-185 KKYTKIVKNSIT
+185 TKNSIT
-197 AQRIKQ
+197 AKRIAQ
-203 MKNNTVLKVKHYY
+203 MKNNTVKKVTHYY
-216 VTFSNDGKTKK
+216 VTFSNDGKKQK
-227 RLFYYRDKTDNN
+227 RLFYYRDRSDNN
-239 LYLKPETRPYRERYT
+239 LYLRPETRPYRERYT
-254 DEPTYRG
+254 DEDTYRG

-284 TLKKGTYCISNA
+284 TLKKGTYYISNA

-309 GVVIRKTK
+309 GVVIKKTK

-327 KVIFTFVPPSKAKV
+327 KVIFIFVPPSKAKK
-341 KEAIGGYGGTHDVT
+341 KESVSGYGGTHDVT

-373 GMDLGHCR
+373 GMDMGHCR

-398 IELNSSDHVT
+398 IELNSSQNVI
-408 VKNCNFWKFRDYKG
+408 VRNCNFWRFRDYKG

-450 TICYNIEITGCKFT
+450 TVCQNIEITNCKFT
-464 DLGTAIGSHTYLADQ
+464 DLGTAIGSHTYVANQ
-479 GQQRYHTNIQI
+479 GQQCYHTNIRI
-490 RNNIFYGSTNC
+490 TDNVFFGSTNC

-509 NVVIADNS
+509 NVLIADNS

-536 VVDAT
+536 VIDAT
-541 VTRNAFANVYVPI
+541 VTRNAFANVYVPVTI
-554 TVRQQIQYALE
+554 RQQIQYELE
-565 RKAGYPVSECLLTD
+565 RKAGYPISECQITDKNWEDLL
-579 RNWKDMLHTNIIY
+579 RTNVIY

-604 DLELKQK
+604 DLQLTDK
-611 TLKYFKE
+611 TLKYFYE

>member
-1 MSKRCVPLGI
+1 M
-11 LLCLGVLILVLF
+11 LLLLPV
-23 PAQAQAKRKTVR
+23 QAQAKRRSVQ
-35 ANTIKA
+35 ANSVSA
-41 LEQATKKLAKTG
+41 LERATKKLEKTG
-53 GIIWLGDRTYRLKKS
+53 GIIWLGNRTYRLKKS
-68 IVIPSHVTIRGK
+68 IMIPSNVTIRGR

-90 RGRTAFVTRDTR
+90 KGRTAFVTKDSK
-102 EVHIRW
+102 EVHVRW
-108 IHFTKMKKGSAIK
+108 IHFTKMQKGSAVK

-129 ITDCTFSGGDYG
+129 ITDCSFAGGDYG

-148 RPIVSKNT
+148 RPIVSNNT

-163 VRFTVSRKM
+163 IRFTISKKT
-172 VKKTIKRNRRIQI
+172 VKKRAGRRIIKRTVI
-185 KKYTKIVKNSIT
+185 TKNSIT
-197 AQRIKQ
+197 AKRIAQ
-203 MKNNTVLKVKHYY
+203 MKNNTVKKVTHYY
-216 VTFSNDGKTKK
+216 VTFSNDGKKQK
-227 RLFYYRDKTDNN
+227 RLFYYRDKSDNN
-239 LYLKPETRPYRERYT
+239 LYLRPETRPYRERYT
-254 DEPTYRG
+254 DEDTYRG

-284 TLKKGTYCISNA
+284 TLKKGTYYISNA

-309 GVVIRKTK
+309 GVVIKKTK

-327 KVIFTFVPPSKAKV
+327 KVIFIFVPPSKAKK
-341 KEAIGGYGGTHDVT
+341 KESVSGYGGTHDVT

-373 GMDLGHCR
+373 GMDMGHCR

-398 IELNSSDHVT
+398 IELNSSQNVI
-408 VKNCNFWKFRDYKG
+408 VRNCNFWKFRDYKG

-450 TICYNIEITGCKFT
+450 TVCQNIEITNCKFT
-464 DLGTAIGSHTYLADQ
+464 DLGTAIGSHTYVANQ
-479 GQQRYHTNIQI
+479 GQQCYHTNIRI
-490 RNNIFYGSTNC
+490 TNNVFFGSTNC

-509 NVVIADNS
+509 NVLIADNS

-522 IQNGAKNFSIFMGG
+522 IQNGAKNFSIFMAG
-536 VVDAT
+536 VIDAT
-541 VTRNAFANVYVPI
+541 VTRNAFANVYVPVTI
-554 TVRQQIQYALE
+554 RQQIQYELE
-565 RKAGYPVSECLLTD
+565 RKAGYPISECQITDKNWEDLLS
-579 RNWKDMLHTNIIY
+579 TNVIY

-604 DLELKQK
+604 DLQLTDK
-611 TLKYFKE
+611 TLKYFYE

>member
-1 MSKRCVPLGI
+1 MRRRCVPLGI
-11 LLCLGVLILVLF
+11 MAGLGVLMLLLLPV
-23 PAQAQAKRKTVR
+23 QVQAKRRSVQANSVR
-35 ANTIKA
+35 T
-41 LEQATKKLAKTG
+41 LEQATKKLEKTG
-53 GIIWLGDRTYRLKKS
+53 GIIWLGNRTYRLKKS
-68 IVIPSHVTIRGK
+68 IMIPSNVTIRGR
-80 KKTVIDGSLL
+80 KKTVVDGSLL
-90 RGRTAFVTRDTR
+90 KGRTAFVTRDTK
-102 EVHIRW
+102 EVHVRW
-108 IHFTKMKKGSAIK
+108 IRFTKIQKGSAIK

-129 ITDCTFSGGDYG
+129 ITDCSFTGGDYG

-148 RPIVSKNT
+148 RPIVSNNT

-163 VRFTVSRKM
+163 IRFNISKKI
-172 VKKTIKRNRRIQI
+172 VKKRAGRRIIKRMVI
-185 KKYTKIVKNSIT
+185 TKNSIT
-197 AQRIKQ
+197 AKRIAQ
-203 MKNNTVLKVKHYY
+203 MKKNTGKKVTHYD
-216 VTFSNDGKTKK
+216 VTFSNYGKKQK
-227 RLFYYRDKTDNN
+227 RLFYYRDKSDNN
-239 LYLKPETRPYRERYT
+239 LYLRPETRPYRERYT
-254 DEPTYRG
+254 DEDTYRG

-284 TLKKGTYCISNA
+284 TLKKGTYYISNA

-303 KIVFED
+303 KIVLED
-309 GVVIRKTK
+309 GVVIKKTK

-327 KVIFTFVPPSKAKV
+327 KVIFIFVPPSKAKK
-341 KEAIGGYGGTHDVT
+341 KESVSGYGGTHDVT

-373 GMDLGHCR
+373 GMDMGHCR

-398 IELNSSDHVT
+398 IELNSSQNVI
-408 VKNCNFWKFRDYKG
+408 VRNCNFWKFRDYKG

-450 TICYNIEITGCKFT
+450 TVCQNVEITNCKFT
-464 DLGTAIGSHTYLADQ
+464 DLGTAIGSHTYIANQ
-479 GQQRYHTNIQI
+479 GQQCYHTNIRI
-490 RNNIFYGSTNC
+490 TDNVFFGSTNC
-501 AIRALNWR
+501 AIRAVNWK
-509 NVVIADNS
+509 NVLIADNS

-522 IQNGAKNFSIFMGG
+522 IQNGTKNFSIFMGG

-541 VTRNAFANVYVPI
+541 VTRNAFANVYVPVTI
-554 TVRQQIQYALE
+554 RQQVQYELE
-565 RKAGYPVSECLLTD
+565 RKAGYPISECQITDQNWVDLL
-579 RNWKDMLHTNIIY
+579 NTNVIY

-604 DLELKQK
+604 DLQLTDK
-611 TLKYFKE
+611 TLKYFYE

>member
-1 MSKRCVPLGI
+1 MRRRCVPLGI
-11 LLCLGVLILVLF
+11 IAGLGVLMLLLLPV
-23 PAQAQAKRKTVR
+23 QAQAKRRSVQ
-35 ANTIKA
+35 ANSVSA
-41 LEQATKKLAKTG
+41 LEQATKKLEKTG
-53 GIIWLGDRTYRLKKS
+53 GIIWLGNRTYRLKKS
-68 IVIPSHVTIRGK
+68 IMIPSNVTIRGR
-80 KKTVIDGSLL
+80 KKTVIDGSMLK
-90 RGRTAFVTRDTR
+90 GRTAFVTKDSK
-102 EVHIRW
+102 EVHVRW
-108 IHFTKMKKGSAIK
+108 IHFTKMQKGSAVK

-129 ITDCTFSGGDYG
+129 ITDCSFTGGDYG

-148 RPIVSKNT
+148 RPIVSSNT

-163 VRFTVSRKM
+163 IRFTISKKT
-172 VKKTIKRNRRIQI
+172 VKKRAGRRIIKRTVIA
-185 KKYTKIVKNSIT
+185 KNSIT
-197 AQRIKQ
+197 AKRIAQ
-203 MKNNTVLKVKHYY
+203 MKKNTVKKVTHYY
-216 VTFSNDGKTKK
+216 VTFSNDGKKQK
-227 RLFYYRDKTDNN
+227 RLFYYRDKSDNN
-239 LYLKPETRPYRERYT
+239 LYLRPETRPYRERYT
-254 DEPTYRG
+254 DEDTYRG

-284 TLKKGTYCISNA
+284 TLKKGTYYISNA

-309 GVVIRKTK
+309 GVVIKKTK

-327 KVIFTFVPPSKAKV
+327 KVIFIFVPPSKEKK
-341 KEAIGGYGGTHDVT
+341 KESVSGYGGTHDVT

-373 GMDLGHCR
+373 GMDMGHCR

-398 IELNSSDHVT
+398 IELNSSQNVI
-408 VKNCNFWKFRDYKG
+408 VRNCNFWKFRDYKG

-450 TICYNIEITGCKFT
+450 TVCQNIEITNCKFT
-464 DLGTAIGSHTYLADQ
+464 DLGTAIGSHTYVANQ
-479 GQQRYHTNIQI
+479 GQQCYHTNIRI
-490 RNNIFYGSTNC
+490 TNNVFFGSTNC
-501 AIRALNWR
+501 AIRALNWK
-509 NVVIADNS
+509 NVLIADNS

-536 VVDAT
+536 VIDAT
-541 VTRNAFANVYVPI
+541 VTRNAFANVYVPVTI
-554 TVRQQIQYALE
+554 RQQIQYELE
-565 RKAGYPVSECLLTD
+565 RKAGYPISECQITDKNWEDLL
-579 RNWKDMLHTNIIY
+579 RTNVIY

-604 DLELKQK
+604 DLQLTDK
-611 TLKYFKE
+611 TLKYFYE

>member
-1 MSKRCVPLGI
+1 MRRRCVPLGI
-11 LLCLGVLILVLF
+11 IAGLGVLMLLLLPV
-23 PAQAQAKRKTVR
+23 QAQAKRRSVQ
-35 ANTIKA
+35 ANSVSA
-41 LEQATKKLAKTG
+41 LEQATKKLEKTG
-53 GIIWLGDRTYRLKKS
+53 GIIWLGNRTYRLKKS
-68 IVIPSHVTIRGK
+68 IMIPSNVTIRGR
-80 KKTVIDGSLL
+80 KKTVIDGSMLK
-90 RGRTAFVTRDTR
+90 GRTAFVTKDSK
-102 EVHIRW
+102 EVHVRW
-108 IHFTKMKKGSAIK
+108 IYFAKMQKGSAVK

-129 ITDCTFSGGDYG
+129 ITDCSFTGGDYG

-148 RPIVSKNT
+148 RPIVSSNT

-163 VRFTVSRKM
+163 IRFTISEKT
-172 VKKTIKRNRRIQI
+172 VKKRAGRRIIKRTVI
-185 KKYTKIVKNSIT
+185 TKNSIT
-197 AQRIKQ
+197 AKRIAQ
-203 MKNNTVLKVKHYY
+203 MKKNTVKKVTHYY
-216 VTFSNDGKTKK
+216 VTFSNDGKKQK
-227 RLFYYRDKTDNN
+227 RLFYYRDKSDNN
-239 LYLKPETRPYRERYT
+239 LYLRPETRPYRERYT
-254 DEPTYRG
+254 DEDTYRG

-284 TLKKGTYCISNA
+284 TLKKGTYYISNA

-309 GVVIRKTK
+309 GVVIKKTK

-327 KVIFTFVPPSKAKV
+327 KVIFIFVPPSKEKK
-341 KEAIGGYGGTHDVT
+341 KESVSGYGGTHDVT

-373 GMDLGHCR
+373 GMDMGHCR

-398 IELNSSDHVT
+398 IELNSSQNVI
-408 VKNCNFWKFRDYKG
+408 VRNCNFWKFRDYKG

-450 TICYNIEITGCKFT
+450 TVCQNIEITNCKFT
-464 DLGTAIGSHTYLADQ
+464 DLGTAIGSHTYVANQ
-479 GQQRYHTNIQI
+479 GQQCYHTNIRI
-490 RNNIFYGSTNC
+490 TNNVFFGSTNC
-501 AIRALNWR
+501 AIRALNWK
-509 NVVIADNS
+509 NVLIADNS

-536 VVDAT
+536 VIDAT
-541 VTRNAFANVYVPI
+541 VTRNAFANVYVPVTI
-554 TVRQQIQYALE
+554 RQQIQYELE
-565 RKAGYPVSECLLTD
+565 RKAGYPISECQITDKNWEDLL
-579 RNWKDMLHTNIIY
+579 RTNVIY

-604 DLELKQK
+604 DLQLTDK
-611 TLKYFKE
+611 TLKYFYE

>member
-1 MSKRCVPLGI
+1 M
-11 LLCLGVLILVLF
+11 LLLLPV
-23 PAQAQAKRKTVR
+23 QAQAKRRSVQ
-35 ANTIKA
+35 ANSVSA
-41 LEQATKKLAKTG
+41 LEQATKKLEKTG
-53 GIIWLGDRTYRLKKS
+53 GIIWLGNRTYRLKKS
-68 IVIPSHVTIRGK
+68 IMIPSNVTIRGR
-80 KKTVIDGSLL
+80 KKTVIDGSMLK
-90 RGRTAFVTRDTR
+90 GRTAFVTKDSK
-102 EVHIRW
+102 EVHVRW
-108 IHFTKMKKGSAIK
+108 IHFTKMQKGSAVK

-129 ITDCTFSGGDYG
+129 ITDCSFTGGDYG

-148 RPIVSKNT
+148 RPIVSSNT

-163 VRFTVSRKM
+163 IRFTISKKT
-172 VKKTIKRNRRIQI
+172 VKKRAGRRIIKRTVI
-185 KKYTKIVKNSIT
+185 TKNSIT
-197 AQRIKQ
+197 AKRIAQ
-203 MKNNTVLKVKHYY
+203 MKKNTVKKVTHYY
-216 VTFSNDGKTKK
+216 VTFSNDGKKQK
-227 RLFYYRDKTDNN
+227 RLFYYRDKSDNN
-239 LYLKPETRPYRERYT
+239 LYLRPETRPYRERYT
-254 DEPTYRG
+254 DEDTYRG

-284 TLKKGTYCISNA
+284 TLKKGTYYISNA

-309 GVVIRKTK
+309 GVVIKKTK

-327 KVIFTFVPPSKAKV
+327 KVIFIFVPPSKEKK
-341 KEAIGGYGGTHDVT
+341 KESVSGYGGTHDVT

-373 GMDLGHCR
+373 GMDMGHCR

-398 IELNSSDHVT
+398 IELNSSQNVI
-408 VKNCNFWKFRDYKG
+408 VRNCNFWKFRDYKG

-450 TICYNIEITGCKFT
+450 TVCQNIEITNCKFT
-464 DLGTAIGSHTYLADQ
+464 DLGTAIGSHTYVANQ
-479 GQQRYHTNIQI
+479 GQQCYHTNIRI
-490 RNNIFYGSTNC
+490 TNNVFFGSTNC
-501 AIRALNWR
+501 AIRALNWK
-509 NVVIADNS
+509 NVLIADNS

-536 VVDAT
+536 VIDAT
-541 VTRNAFANVYVPI
+541 VTRNAFANVYVPVTI
-554 TVRQQIQYALE
+554 RQQIQYELE
-565 RKAGYPVSECLLTD
+565 RKAGYPISECQITDKNWEDLL
-579 RNWKDMLHTNIIY
+579 RTNVIY

-604 DLELKQK
+604 DLQLTDK
-611 TLKYFKE
+611 TLKCFYE

>member
-1 MSKRCVPLGI
+1 MKRRCVPLGI
-11 LLCLGVLILVLF
+11 IAGLGVLMLLLLPV
-23 PAQAQAKRKTVR
+23 QAQAKRRSVR
-35 ANTIKA
+35 ANSVSA
-41 LEQATKKLAKTG
+41 LEQATKKLEKTG
-53 GIIWLGDRTYRLKKS
+53 GIIWLENRTYRLKKS
-68 IVIPSHVTIRGK
+68 IMIPSNVTIRGR

-90 RGRTAFVTRDTR
+90 KGRTAFVTKDSK
-102 EVHIRW
+102 EVHVRW
-108 IHFTKMKKGSAIK
+108 IHFTKMQKGSAVK

-129 ITDCTFSGGDYG
+129 ITDCSFTGGDYG

-148 RPIVSKNT
+148 RPIVSSNT
-156 FTKLGQP
+156 FIKLGQP
-163 VRFTVSRKM
+163 IRFTISKKT
-172 VKKTIKRNRRIQI
+172 VKKRAGRRIIKRTVI
-185 KKYTKIVKNSIT
+185 TKNSIT
-197 AQRIKQ
+197 AKRIAQ
-203 MKNNTVLKVKHYY
+203 MKKNTVKKVTHYY
-216 VTFSNDGKTKK
+216 VTFSNDGKKQK
-227 RLFYYRDKTDNN
+227 RLFYYRDKSDNN
-239 LYLKPETRPYRERYT
+239 LYLRPETRPYRERYT
-254 DEPTYRG
+254 DEDTYRG

-284 TLKKGTYCISNA
+284 TLKKGTYYISNA

-309 GVVIRKTK
+309 GVVIKKTK

-327 KVIFTFVPPSKAKV
+327 KVIFIFVPPSKEKK
-341 KEAIGGYGGTHDVT
+341 KESVSGYGGTHDVT

-373 GMDLGHCR
+373 GMDMGHCR

-398 IELNSSDHVT
+398 IELNSSQNVI
-408 VKNCNFWKFRDYKG
+408 VRNCNFWKFRDYKG

-450 TICYNIEITGCKFT
+450 TVCQNIEITNCKFT
-464 DLGTAIGSHTYLADQ
+464 DLGTAIGSHTYVANQ
-479 GQQRYHTNIQI
+479 GQQCYHTNIRI
-490 RNNIFYGSTNC
+490 TNNVFFGSTNC
-501 AIRALNWR
+501 AIRALNWK
-509 NVVIADNS
+509 NVLIADNS

-536 VVDAT
+536 VIDAT
-541 VTRNAFANVYVPI
+541 VTRNAFANVYVPVTI
-554 TVRQQIQYALE
+554 RQQIQYELE
-565 RKAGYPVSECLLTD
+565 RKAGYPISECQITDKNWEDLL
-579 RNWKDMLHTNIIY
+579 RTNVIY

-604 DLELKQK
+604 DLQLTDK
-611 TLKYFKE
+611 TLKYFYE

>member
-1 MSKRCVPLGI
+1 MKRRCVPLGI
-11 LLCLGVLILVLF
+11 IAGLGVLMLLLLPV
-23 PAQAQAKRKTVR
+23 QAQAKRRSVQ
-35 ANTIKA
+35 ANSVST
-41 LEQATKKLAKTG
+41 LEQATKKLEKTG
-53 GIIWLGDRTYRLKKS
+53 GIIWLGNRTYRLKKS
-68 IVIPSHVTIRGK
+68 IMIPSNVTIRGR
-80 KKTVIDGSLL
+80 KKTVIDGSMLK
-90 RGRTAFVTRDTR
+90 GRTAFVTKDSK
-102 EVHIRW
+102 EVHVRW
-108 IHFTKMKKGSAIK
+108 IHFTKMQKGSAVK

-129 ITDCTFSGGDYG
+129 ITDCSFTGGDYG

-148 RPIVSKNT
+148 RPIVSSNT

-163 VRFTVSRKM
+163 IRFTISKKT
-172 VKKTIKRNRRIQI
+172 VKKRAGRRIIKRTVI
-185 KKYTKIVKNSIT
+185 TKNSIT
-197 AQRIKQ
+197 AKRIAQ
-203 MKNNTVLKVKHYY
+203 MKKNTVKKVTHYY
-216 VTFSNDGKTKK
+216 VTFSNDGKKQK
-227 RLFYYRDKTDNN
+227 RLFYYRDKSDNN
-239 LYLKPETRPYRERYT
+239 LYLRPETRPYRERYT
-254 DEPTYRG
+254 DEDTYRG

-284 TLKKGTYCISNA
+284 TLKKGTYYISNA

-309 GVVIRKTK
+309 GVVIKKTK

-327 KVIFTFVPPSKAKV
+327 KVIFIFVSPSKEKK
-341 KEAIGGYGGTHDVT
+341 KESVSGYGGTHDVT

-373 GMDLGHCR
+373 GMDMGHCR

-398 IELNSSDHVT
+398 IELNSSQNVI
-408 VKNCNFWKFRDYKG
+408 VRNCNFWKFRDYKG

-450 TICYNIEITGCKFT
+450 TVCQNIEITNCKFT
-464 DLGTAIGSHTYLADQ
+464 DLGTAIGSHTYVANQ
-479 GQQRYHTNIQI
+479 GQQCYHTNIRI
-490 RNNIFYGSTNC
+490 TNNVFFGSTNC
-501 AIRALNWR
+501 AIRALNWK
-509 NVVIADNS
+509 NVLIADNS

-536 VVDAT
+536 VIDAT
-541 VTRNAFANVYVPI
+541 VTRNAFANVYVPVTI
-554 TVRQQIQYALE
+554 RQQIQYELE
-565 RKAGYPVSECLLTD
+565 RKAGYPISECQITDKNWEDLL
-579 RNWKDMLHTNIIY
+579 RTNVIY

-604 DLELKQK
+604 DLQLTDK
-611 TLKYFKE
+611 TLKYFYE

>member
-1 MSKRCVPLGI
+1 M
-11 LLCLGVLILVLF
+11 LLLLPV
-23 PAQAQAKRKTVR
+23 QAQAKRRSVQ
-35 ANTIKA
+35 ANSVSA
-41 LEQATKKLAKTG
+41 LEQATKKLEKTG
-53 GIIWLGDRTYRLKKS
+53 GIIWLGNRTYRLKKS
-68 IVIPSHVTIRGK
+68 IMIPSNVTIRGR
-80 KKTVIDGSLL
+80 KKTVIDGSMLK
-90 RGRTAFVTRDTR
+90 GRTAFVTKDSK
-102 EVHIRW
+102 EVHVRW
-108 IHFTKMKKGSAIK
+108 IHFTKMQKGSAVK

-129 ITDCTFSGGDYG
+129 ITDCSFTGGDYG

-148 RPIVSKNT
+148 RPIVSSNT

-163 VRFTVSRKM
+163 IRFTISKKT
-172 VKKTIKRNRRIQI
+172 VKKRAGRRIIKRTVI
-185 KKYTKIVKNSIT
+185 TKNSIT
-197 AQRIKQ
+197 AKRIAQ
-203 MKNNTVLKVKHYY
+203 MKKNTVKKVTHYY
-216 VTFSNDGKTKK
+216 VTFSNDGKKQK
-227 RLFYYRDKTDNN
+227 RLFYYRDKSDNN
-239 LYLKPETRPYRERYT
+239 LYLRPETRPYRERYT
-254 DEPTYRG
+254 DEDTYRG

-284 TLKKGTYCISNA
+284 TSKKGTYYISNA

-309 GVVIRKTK
+309 GVVIKKTK

-327 KVIFTFVPPSKAKV
+327 KVIFIFVPPSKEKK
-341 KEAIGGYGGTHDVT
+341 KESVSGYGGTHDVT

-373 GMDLGHCR
+373 GMDMGHCR

-398 IELNSSDHVT
+398 IELNSSQNVI
-408 VKNCNFWKFRDYKG
+408 VRNCNFWKFRDYKG

-450 TICYNIEITGCKFT
+450 TVCQNIEITNCKFT
-464 DLGTAIGSHTYLADQ
+464 DLGTAIGSHTYVANQ
-479 GQQRYHTNIQI
+479 GQQCYHTNIRI
-490 RNNIFYGSTNC
+490 TNNVFFGSTNC
-501 AIRALNWR
+501 AIRALNWK
-509 NVVIADNS
+509 NVLIADNS

-536 VVDAT
+536 VIDAT
-541 VTRNAFANVYVPI
+541 VTRNAFANVYVPVTI
-554 TVRQQIQYALE
+554 RQQIQYELE
-565 RKAGYPVSECLLTD
+565 RKAGYPISECQITDKNWEDLL
-579 RNWKDMLHTNIIY
+579 RTNVIY

-604 DLELKQK
+604 DLQLTDK
-611 TLKYFKE
+611 TLKYFYE

>member
-1 MSKRCVPLGI
+1 M
-11 LLCLGVLILVLF
+11 LLLLPV
-23 PAQAQAKRKTVR
+23 QAQAKRRSVQ
-35 ANTIKA
+35 ANSVSA
-41 LEQATKKLAKTG
+41 LEQATKKLEKTG
-53 GIIWLGDRTYRLKKS
+53 GIIWLGNRTYRLKKS
-68 IVIPSHVTIRGK
+68 IMIPSNVTIRGR
-80 KKTVIDGSLL
+80 KKTVIDGSMLK
-90 RGRTAFVTRDTR
+90 GRTAFVTKDSK
-102 EVHIRW
+102 EVHVRW
-108 IHFTKMKKGSAIK
+108 IHFTKMQKGSAVK

-129 ITDCTFSGGDYG
+129 ITDCSFTGGDYG

-148 RPIVSKNT
+148 RPIVSSNT

-163 VRFTVSRKM
+163 IRFTISKKT
-172 VKKTIKRNRRIQI
+172 VKKRAGRRIIKRTVI
-185 KKYTKIVKNSIT
+185 TKNSIT
-197 AQRIKQ
+197 AKRIAQ
-203 MKNNTVLKVKHYY
+203 MKKNTVKKVTHYY
-216 VTFSNDGKTKK
+216 VTFSNDGKKQK
-227 RLFYYRDKTDNN
+227 RLFYYRDKSDNN
-239 LYLKPETRPYRERYT
+239 LYLRPETRPYRERYT
-254 DEPTYRG
+254 DEDTYRG

-284 TLKKGTYCISNA
+284 TLKKGTYYISNA

-309 GVVIRKTK
+309 GVVIKKTK

-327 KVIFTFVPPSKAKV
+327 KVIFIFVPPSKENK
-341 KEAIGGYGGTHDVT
+341 KESVSGYGGTHDVT

-373 GMDLGHCR
+373 GMDMGHCR

-398 IELNSSDHVT
+398 IELNSSQNVI
-408 VKNCNFWKFRDYKG
+408 VRNCNFWKFRDYKG

-450 TICYNIEITGCKFT
+450 TVCQNIEITNCKFT
-464 DLGTAIGSHTYLADQ
+464 DLGTAIGSHTYVANQ
-479 GQQRYHTNIQI
+479 GQQCYHTNIRI
-490 RNNIFYGSTNC
+490 TNNVFFGSTNC
-501 AIRALNWR
+501 AIRALNWK
-509 NVVIADNS
+509 NVLIADNS

-536 VVDAT
+536 VIDAT
-541 VTRNAFANVYVPI
+541 VTRNAFANVYVPVTI
-554 TVRQQIQYALE
+554 RQQIQYELE
-565 RKAGYPVSECLLTD
+565 RKAGYPISECQITDKNWEDLL
-579 RNWKDMLHTNIIY
+579 RTNVIY

-604 DLELKQK
+604 DLQLTDK
-611 TLKYFKE
+611 TLKYFYE

>member
-1 MSKRCVPLGI
+1 MRRRCVPLGI
-11 LLCLGVLILVLF
+11 IAGLGVLMLLLLPV
-23 PAQAQAKRKTVR
+23 QAQAKRRSVQ
-35 ANTIKA
+35 ANSVSA
-41 LEQATKKLAKTG
+41 LERATKKLEKTG
-53 GIIWLGDRTYRLKKS
+53 GIIWLGNRTYRLKKS
-68 IVIPSHVTIRGK
+68 IMIPSNVTIRGR
-80 KKTVIDGSLL
+80 KKTVIDGSRLK
-90 RGRTAFVTRDTR
+90 GRTAFVTKDSK
-102 EVHIRW
+102 EVHVRW
-108 IHFTKMKKGSAIK
+108 IHFTKMQKGSAVK

-129 ITDCTFSGGDYG
+129 ITDCSFAGGDYG

-148 RPIVSKNT
+148 RPIVSSNT
-156 FTKLGQP
+156 FILLGQP
-163 VRFTVSRKM
+163 IRFTISKKT
-172 VKKTIKRNRRIQI
+172 VKKRAGRRIIKR
-185 KKYTKIVKNSIT
+185 TVIVKNSIT
-197 AQRIKQ
+197 AKRIAQ
-203 MKNNTVLKVKHYY
+203 MKNNTVKKVTHYY
-216 VTFSNDGKTKK
+216 VTFSNDGKKQK
-227 RLFYYRDKTDNN
+227 RLFYYRDRSDNN
-239 LYLKPETRPYRERYT
+239 LYLRPETRPYRERYT
-254 DEPTYRG
+254 DEDTYRG

-284 TLKKGTYCISNA
+284 TLKKGTYYISNA

-309 GVVIRKTK
+309 GVVIKKTK

-327 KVIFTFVPPSKAKV
+327 KVIFIFVPPSKAKK
-341 KEAIGGYGGTHDVT
+341 KESVSGYGGTHDVT

-373 GMDLGHCR
+373 GMDMGHCR

-398 IELNSSDHVT
+398 IELNSSQNVI
-408 VKNCNFWKFRDYKG
+408 VRNCNFWKFRDYKG

-450 TICYNIEITGCKFT
+450 TVCQNIEITNCKFT
-464 DLGTAIGSHTYLADQ
+464 DLGTAIGSHTYVANQ
-479 GQQRYHTNIQI
+479 GQQCYHTNIRI
-490 RNNIFYGSTNC
+490 TNNVFFGSTNC
-501 AIRALNWR
+501 AIRALNWK
-509 NVVIADNS
+509 NVLIADNS

-536 VVDAT
+536 VIDAT
-541 VTRNAFANVYVPI
+541 VTRNAFANVYVPVTI
-554 TVRQQIQYALE
+554 RQQIQYELE
-565 RKAGYPVSECLLTD
+565 RKAGYPISECQITDKNWEDLL
-579 RNWKDMLHTNIIY
+579 RTNVIY

-604 DLELKQK
+604 DLQLTDK
-611 TLKYFKE
+611 TLKYFYE

>member
-1 MSKRCVPLGI
+1 MKRRCVPLGI
-11 LLCLGVLILVLF
+11 IAGLGVLMLLLLPV
-23 PAQAQAKRKTVR
+23 QAQAKRRSVQ
-35 ANTIKA
+35 ANSVST
-41 LEQATKKLAKTG
+41 LEQATKKLEKNG
-53 GIIWLGDRTYRLKKS
+53 GIIWLGNRTYRLKKS
-68 IVIPSHVTIRGK
+68 IMIPSNVTIRGR
-80 KKTVIDGSLL
+80 KKTVIDGSMLK
-90 RGRTAFVTRDTR
+90 GRTAFVTKDSK
-102 EVHIRW
+102 EVHVRW
-108 IHFTKMKKGSAIK
+108 IHFTKMQKGSAVK

-129 ITDCTFSGGDYG
+129 ITDCSFTGGDYG

-148 RPIVSKNT
+148 RPIVSSNT

-163 VRFTVSRKM
+163 IRFTISKKT
-172 VKKTIKRNRRIQI
+172 VKKRAGRRIIKRTVI
-185 KKYTKIVKNSIT
+185 TKNSIT
-197 AQRIKQ
+197 AKRIAQ
-203 MKNNTVLKVKHYY
+203 MKKNTVKKVTHYY
-216 VTFSNDGKTKK
+216 VTFSNDGKKQK
-227 RLFYYRDKTDNN
+227 RLFYYRDKSDNN
-239 LYLKPETRPYRERYT
+239 LYLRPETRPYRERYT
-254 DEPTYRG
+254 DEDTYRG

-284 TLKKGTYCISNA
+284 TLKKGTYYISNA

-309 GVVIRKTK
+309 GVVIKKTK

-327 KVIFTFVPPSKAKV
+327 KVIFIFVPPSKEKK
-341 KEAIGGYGGTHDVT
+341 KESVSGYGGTHDVT

-373 GMDLGHCR
+373 GMDMGHCR

-398 IELNSSDHVT
+398 IELNSSQNVI
-408 VKNCNFWKFRDYKG
+408 VRNCNFWKFRDYKG

-450 TICYNIEITGCKFT
+450 TVCQNIEITNCKFT
-464 DLGTAIGSHTYLADQ
+464 DLGTAIGSHTYVANQ
-479 GQQRYHTNIQI
+479 GQQCYHTNIRI
-490 RNNIFYGSTNC
+490 TNNVFFGSTNC
-501 AIRALNWR
+501 AIRALNWK
-509 NVVIADNS
+509 NVLIADNS

-536 VVDAT
+536 VIDAT
-541 VTRNAFANVYVPI
+541 VTRNAFANVYVPVTI
-554 TVRQQIQYALE
+554 RQQIQYELE
-565 RKAGYPVSECLLTD
+565 RKAGYPISECQITDKNWEDLL
-579 RNWKDMLHTNIIY
+579 RTNVIY

-604 DLELKQK
+604 DLQLTDK
-611 TLKYFKE
+611 TLKYFYE

>member
-1 MSKRCVPLGI
+1 M
-11 LLCLGVLILVLF
+11 LLLLPV
-23 PAQAQAKRKTVR
+23 QAQAKRRSVQ
-35 ANTIKA
+35 ANSVSA
-41 LEQATKKLAKTG
+41 LEQATKKLEKTG
-53 GIIWLGDRTYRLKKS
+53 GIIWLGNRTYRLKKS
-68 IVIPSHVTIRGK
+68 IMIPSNVTIRGR
-80 KKTVIDGSLL
+80 KKTVIDGSMLK
-90 RGRTAFVTRDTR
+90 GRTAFVTKDSK
-102 EVHIRW
+102 EVHVRW
-108 IHFTKMKKGSAIK
+108 IHFTKMQKGSAVK

-129 ITDCTFSGGDYG
+129 ITDCSFTGGDYG

-148 RPIVSKNT
+148 RPIVSSNT
-156 FTKLGQP
+156 YTKLGQP
-163 VRFTVSRKM
+163 IRFTISKKT
-172 VKKTIKRNRRIQI
+172 VKKRAGRRIIKRTVI
-185 KKYTKIVKNSIT
+185 TKNSIT
-197 AQRIKQ
+197 AKRIAQ
-203 MKNNTVLKVKHYY
+203 MKKNTVKKVTHYY
-216 VTFSNDGKTKK
+216 VTFSNDGKKQK
-227 RLFYYRDKTDNN
+227 RLFYYRDKSDNN
-239 LYLKPETRPYRERYT
+239 LYLRPETRPYRERYT
-254 DEPTYRG
+254 DEDTYRG

-284 TLKKGTYCISNA
+284 TLKKGTYYISNA

-309 GVVIRKTK
+309 GVVIKKTK

-327 KVIFTFVPPSKAKV
+327 KVIFIFVPPSKEKK
-341 KEAIGGYGGTHDVT
+341 KESVSGYGGTHDVT

-373 GMDLGHCR
+373 GMDMGHCR

-398 IELNSSDHVT
+398 IELNSSQNVI
-408 VKNCNFWKFRDYKG
+408 VRNCNFWKFRDYKG

-450 TICYNIEITGCKFT
+450 TVCQNIEITNCKFT
-464 DLGTAIGSHTYLADQ
+464 DLGTAIGSHTYVANQ
-479 GQQRYHTNIQI
+479 GQQCYHTNIRI
-490 RNNIFYGSTNC
+490 TNNVFFGSTNC
-501 AIRALNWR
+501 AIRALNWK
-509 NVVIADNS
+509 NVLIADNS

-536 VVDAT
+536 VIDAT
-541 VTRNAFANVYVPI
+541 VTRNAFANVYVPVTI
-554 TVRQQIQYALE
+554 RQQIQYELE
-565 RKAGYPVSECLLTD
+565 RKAGYPISECQITDKNWEDLL
-579 RNWKDMLHTNIIY
+579 RTNVIY

-604 DLELKQK
+604 DLQLTDK
-611 TLKYFKE
+611 TLKYFYE

>member
-1 MSKRCVPLGI
+1 MKRRCVPLGI
-11 LLCLGVLILVLF
+11 IAGLGVLMLLLLPV
-23 PAQAQAKRKTVR
+23 QAQAKRRSVQ
-35 ANTIKA
+35 ANSVSA
-41 LEQATKKLAKTG
+41 LEQATKKLEKTG
-53 GIIWLGDRTYRLKKS
+53 GIIWLGNRTYRLKKS
-68 IVIPSHVTIRGK
+68 IMIPSNVTIRGR

-90 RGRTAFVTRDTR
+90 KGRTAFVTKDSK
-102 EVHIRW
+102 EVHVRW
-108 IHFTKMKKGSAIK
+108 IHFTKMQKGSAVK

-129 ITDCTFSGGDYG
+129 ITDCSFTGGDYG

-148 RPIVSKNT
+148 RPIVSSNT

-163 VRFTVSRKM
+163 IRFTISKKT
-172 VKKTIKRNRRIQI
+172 VKKRAGRRLIKRTVI
-185 KKYTKIVKNSIT
+185 TKNSIT
-197 AQRIKQ
+197 AKRITQ
-203 MKNNTVLKVKHYY
+203 MKNNTVKKVTHYY
-216 VTFSNDGKTKK
+216 VTFSNDGKKQK
-227 RLFYYRDKTDNN
+227 RLFYYRDKSDNN
-239 LYLKPETRPYRERYT
+239 LYLRPETRPYRERYT
-254 DEPTYRG
+254 DEDTYRG

-284 TLKKGTYCISNA
+284 TLKKGTYYISNA

-309 GVVIRKTK
+309 GVVIKKTK

-327 KVIFTFVPPSKAKV
+327 KVIFIFVPPSKAKK
-341 KEAIGGYGGTHDVT
+341 KESVSGYGGTHDVT

-373 GMDLGHCR
+373 GMDMGHCR

-398 IELNSSDHVT
+398 IELNSSQNVI
-408 VKNCNFWKFRDYKG
+408 VRNCNFWKFRDYKG

-450 TICYNIEITGCKFT
+450 TVCQNIEITNCKFT
-464 DLGTAIGSHTYLADQ
+464 DLGTAIGSHTYVANQ
-479 GQQRYHTNIQI
+479 GQQCYHTNIRI
-490 RNNIFYGSTNC
+490 TDNVFFGSTNC

-509 NVVIADNS
+509 NVLIADNS

-536 VVDAT
+536 VIDAT
-541 VTRNAFANVYVPI
+541 VTRNAFANVYVPVTI
-554 TVRQQIQYALE
+554 RQQIQYELE
-565 RKAGYPVSECLLTD
+565 RKAGYPISECQITDKNWEDLLS
-579 RNWKDMLHTNIIY
+579 TNVIY

-604 DLELKQK
+604 DLQLTDK
-611 TLKYFKE
+611 TLKYFNE

>member
-1 MSKRCVPLGI
+1 MRRRCVPLGI
-11 LLCLGVLILVLF
+11 IAGLGVLMLLLLPV
-23 PAQAQAKRKTVR
+23 QAQAKRRSVQ
-35 ANTIKA
+35 ANSVSA
-41 LEQATKKLAKTG
+41 LERATKKLEKTG
-53 GIIWLGDRTYRLKKS
+53 GIIWLGNRTYRLKKS
-68 IVIPSHVTIRGK
+68 IMIPSNVTIRGR

-90 RGRTAFVTRDTR
+90 KGRTAFVTKDSK
-102 EVHIRW
+102 EVHVRW
-108 IHFTKMKKGSAIK
+108 IHFTKMQKGSAVK

-129 ITDCTFSGGDYG
+129 ITDCSFAGGDYG

-148 RPIVSKNT
+148 RPIVSSNT

-163 VRFTVSRKM
+163 IRFTISKKT
-172 VKKTIKRNRRIQI
+172 VKKRAGRRIIKRTVI
-185 KKYTKIVKNSIT
+185 TKNSIT
-197 AQRIKQ
+197 AKRIAQ
-203 MKNNTVLKVKHYY
+203 MKNNTVKKVTHYY
-216 VTFSNDGKTKK
+216 VTFSNDGKKQK
-227 RLFYYRDKTDNN
+227 RLFYYRDKSDNN
-239 LYLKPETRPYRERYT
+239 LYLRPETRPYRERYT
-254 DEPTYRG
+254 DEDTYRG

-284 TLKKGTYCISNA
+284 TLKKGTYYISNA

-309 GVVIRKTK
+309 GVVIKKTK

-327 KVIFTFVPPSKAKV
+327 KVIFIFVPPSKAKK
-341 KEAIGGYGGTHDVT
+341 KESVSGYGGTHDVT

-373 GMDLGHCR
+373 GMDMGHCR

-398 IELNSSDHVT
+398 IELNSSQNVI
-408 VKNCNFWKFRDYKG
+408 VRNCNFWKFRDYKG

-450 TICYNIEITGCKFT
+450 TVCQNIEITNCKFT
-464 DLGTAIGSHTYLADQ
+464 DLGTAIGSHTYVANQ
-479 GQQRYHTNIQI
+479 GQQCYHTNIRI
-490 RNNIFYGSTNC
+490 TDNVFFGSTNC

-509 NVVIADNS
+509 NVLIADNS

-536 VVDAT
+536 VIDAT
-541 VTRNAFANVYVPI
+541 VTRNAFANVYVPVTI
-554 TVRQQIQYALE
+554 RQQIQYELE
-565 RKAGYPVSECLLTD
+565 RKAGYPISECQITDKNWEDLLS
-579 RNWKDMLHTNIIY
+579 TNVIY

-604 DLELKQK
+604 DLQLTDK
-611 TLKYFKE
+611 TLKYFYE

>member
-1 MSKRCVPLGI
+1 MRRRCVPLGI
-11 LLCLGVLILVLF
+11 IAGLGVLMLLLLPV
-23 PAQAQAKRKTVR
+23 QAQAKRRSVQ
-35 ANTIKA
+35 ANSVST
-41 LEQATKKLAKTG
+41 LEQATKKLEKTG
-53 GIIWLGDRTYRLKKS
+53 GIIWLGNRTYRLKKS
-68 IVIPSHVTIRGK
+68 IMIPSNVTIRGR
-80 KKTVIDGSLL
+80 KKTVIDGSMLK
-90 RGRTAFVTRDTR
+90 GRTAFVTKDSK
-102 EVHIRW
+102 EVHVRW
-108 IHFTKMKKGSAIK
+108 IHFTKMQKGSAVK

-129 ITDCTFSGGDYG
+129 ITDCSFTGGDYG

-148 RPIVSKNT
+148 RPIVSSNT

-163 VRFTVSRKM
+163 IRFTISKKT
-172 VKKTIKRNRRIQI
+172 VKKRAGRRIIKRTVI
-185 KKYTKIVKNSIT
+185 TKNSIT
-197 AQRIKQ
+197 AKRIAQ
-203 MKNNTVLKVKHYY
+203 MKKNTVKKVTHYY
-216 VTFSNDGKTKK
+216 VTFSNDGKKQK
-227 RLFYYRDKTDNN
+227 RLFYYRDKSDNN
-239 LYLKPETRPYRERYT
+239 LYLRPETRPYRERYT
-254 DEPTYRG
+254 DEDTYRG

-284 TLKKGTYCISNA
+284 TLKKGTYYISNA

-309 GVVIRKTK
+309 GVVIKKTK

-327 KVIFTFVPPSKAKV
+327 KVIFIFVPPSKEKK
-341 KEAIGGYGGTHDVT
+341 KESVSGYGGTHDVT

-373 GMDLGHCR
+373 GMDMGHCR

-398 IELNSSDHVT
+398 IELNSSQNVI
-408 VKNCNFWKFRDYKG
+408 VRNCNFWKFRDYKG

-450 TICYNIEITGCKFT
+450 TVCQNIEITNCKFT
-464 DLGTAIGSHTYLADQ
+464 DLGTAIGSHTYVANQ
-479 GQQRYHTNIQI
+479 GQQCYHTNIRI
-490 RNNIFYGSTNC
+490 NNNVFFGSTNC
-501 AIRALNWR
+501 AIRALNWK
-509 NVVIADNS
+509 NVLIADNS

-536 VVDAT
+536 VIDAT
-541 VTRNAFANVYVPI
+541 VTRNAFANVYVPVTI
-554 TVRQQIQYALE
+554 RQQIQYELE
-565 RKAGYPVSECLLTD
+565 RKAGYPISECQITDKNWEDLL
-579 RNWKDMLHTNIIY
+579 RTNVIY

-604 DLELKQK
+604 DLQLTDK
-611 TLKYFKE
+611 TLKYFYE

>member
-1 MSKRCVPLGI
+1 MKRRCVPLGI
-11 LLCLGVLILVLF
+11 IAGLGVLMLLLLPV
-23 PAQAQAKRKTVR
+23 QAQAKRRSVR
-35 ANTIKA
+35 ANSVSA
-41 LEQATKKLAKTG
+41 LEQATKKLKKTG
-53 GIIWLGDRTYRLKKS
+53 GIIWLGNRTYRLKKS
-68 IVIPSHVTIRGK
+68 IMIPTNVTIRGR

-90 RGRTAFVTRDTR
+90 KGRTAFVTKDSK
-102 EVHIRW
+102 EVHVRW
-108 IHFTKMKKGSAIK
+108 IHFTKMQKGSAVK

-129 ITDCTFSGGDYG
+129 ITDCSFTGGDYG

-148 RPIVSKNT
+148 RPIVSNNT

-163 VRFTVSRKM
+163 IRFTISKKT
-172 VKKTIKRNRRIQI
+172 VKKRAGRRLIKRTVI
-185 KKYTKIVKNSIT
+185 TKNSIT
-197 AQRIKQ
+197 AKRIAQ
-203 MKNNTVLKVKHYY
+203 MKNNTVKKVTHYY
-216 VTFSNDGKTKK
+216 VTFSNDGKKQK
-227 RLFYYRDKTDNN
+227 RLFYYRDKSDNN
-239 LYLKPETRPYRERYT
+239 LYLRPETRPYRERYT
-254 DEPTYRG
+254 DEDTYRG

-284 TLKKGTYCISNA
+284 TLKKGTYYISNA

-309 GVVIRKTK
+309 GVVIKKTK

-327 KVIFTFVPPSKAKV
+327 KVIFIFVPPSKAKK
-341 KEAIGGYGGTHDVT
+341 KESVSGYGGTHDVT

-373 GMDLGHCR
+373 GMDMGHCR

-398 IELNSSDHVT
+398 IELNSSQNVI
-408 VKNCNFWKFRDYKG
+408 VRNCNFWKFRDYKG

-450 TICYNIEITGCKFT
+450 TVCQNIEITNCKFT
-464 DLGTAIGSHTYLADQ
+464 DLGTAIGSHTYVANQ
-479 GQQRYHTNIQI
+479 GQQCYHTNIRI
-490 RNNIFYGSTNC
+490 TDNVFFGSTNC

-509 NVVIADNS
+509 NVLIADNS

-536 VVDAT
+536 VIDAT
-541 VTRNAFANVYVPI
+541 VTRNAFANVYVPVTI
-554 TVRQQIQYALE
+554 RQQIQYELE
-565 RKAGYPVSECLLTD
+565 RKAGYPISECQITDKNWEDLLS
-579 RNWKDMLHTNIIY
+579 TNVIY

-604 DLELKQK
+604 DLQLTDK
-611 TLKYFKE
+611 TLKYFNE

>member
-1 MSKRCVPLGI
+1 MKRRCVPLGI
-11 LLCLGVLILVLF
+11 IAGLGVLMLLLLPV
-23 PAQAQAKRKTVR
+23 QAQAKRRSVK
-35 ANTIKA
+35 ANSVSA
-41 LEQATKKLAKTG
+41 LEQATKKLEKTG
-53 GIIWLGDRTYRLKKS
+53 GIIWLGNRTYRLKKS
-68 IVIPSHVTIRGK
+68 IMIPSNVTIRGR
-80 KKTVIDGSLL
+80 KKTVIDGSMLK
-90 RGRTAFVTRDTR
+90 GRTAFVTKDSK
-102 EVHIRW
+102 EVHVRW
-108 IHFTKMKKGSAIK
+108 IHFTKMQKGSAVK

-129 ITDCTFSGGDYG
+129 ITDCSFTGGDYG

-148 RPIVSKNT
+148 RPIVSSNT

-163 VRFTVSRKM
+163 IRFNISKKT
-172 VKKTIKRNRRIQI
+172 VKKRAGRRIIKRTVI
-185 KKYTKIVKNSIT
+185 TKNSIT
-197 AQRIKQ
+197 AKRIAQ
-203 MKNNTVLKVKHYY
+203 MKKNTVKKVTHYY
-216 VTFSNDGKTKK
+216 VTFSNDGKKQK
-227 RLFYYRDKTDNN
+227 RLFYYRDKSDNN
-239 LYLKPETRPYRERYT
+239 LYLRPETRPYRERYT
-254 DEPTYRG
+254 DEDTYRG

-284 TLKKGTYCISNA
+284 TLKKGTYYISNA

-309 GVVIRKTK
+309 GVVIKKTK

-327 KVIFTFVPPSKAKV
+327 KVIFIFVPPSKAKK
-341 KEAIGGYGGTHDVT
+341 KESVSGYGGTHDVT

-373 GMDLGHCR
+373 GMDMGHCR

-398 IELNSSDHVT
+398 IELNSSQNVI
-408 VKNCNFWKFRDYKG
+408 VRNCNFWRFRDYKG

-450 TICYNIEITGCKFT
+450 TVCQNIEITNCKFT
-464 DLGTAIGSHTYLADQ
+464 DLGTAIGSHTYVANQ
-479 GQQRYHTNIQI
+479 GQQCYHTNIRI
-490 RNNIFYGSTNC
+490 TNNVFFGSTNC

-509 NVVIADNS
+509 NVLIADNA

-536 VVDAT
+536 VIDAT
-541 VTRNAFANVYVPI
+541 VTRNAFANVYVPVTI
-554 TVRQQIQYALE
+554 RQQIQYKLE
-565 RKAGYPVSECLLTD
+565 RKAGYPISECQITDKNWEDLL
-579 RNWKDMLHTNIIY
+579 RTNVIY

-604 DLELKQK
+604 DLQLTDK
-611 TLKYFKE
+611 TLKYFYE

>member
-1 MSKRCVPLGI
+1 M
-11 LLCLGVLILVLF
+11 LLLLPV
-23 PAQAQAKRKTVR
+23 QAQAKRRSVQ
-35 ANTIKA
+35 ANSVSA
-41 LEQATKKLAKTG
+41 LERATKKLEKTG
-53 GIIWLGDRTYRLKKS
+53 GIIWLGNRTYRLKKS
-68 IVIPSHVTIRGK
+68 IMIPSNVTIRGR

-90 RGRTAFVTRDTR
+90 KGRTAFVTKDSK
-102 EVHIRW
+102 EVHVRW
-108 IHFTKMKKGSAIK
+108 IHFTKMQKGSAVK

-129 ITDCTFSGGDYG
+129 ITDCSFAGGDYG

-148 RPIVSKNT
+148 RPIVSNNT

-163 VRFTVSRKM
+163 IRFTISKKT
-172 VKKTIKRNRRIQI
+172 VKKRAGRRIIKRTVI
-185 KKYTKIVKNSIT
+185 TKNSIT
-197 AQRIKQ
+197 AKRIAQ
-203 MKNNTVLKVKHYY
+203 MKNNTVKKVTHYY
-216 VTFSNDGKTKK
+216 VTFSNDGKKQK
-227 RLFYYRDKTDNN
+227 RLFYYRDRSDNN
-239 LYLKPETRPYRERYT
+239 LYLRPETRPYRERYT
-254 DEPTYRG
+254 DEDTYRG

-284 TLKKGTYCISNA
+284 TLKKGTYYISNA

-309 GVVIRKTK
+309 GVVIKKTK

-327 KVIFTFVPPSKAKV
+327 KVIFIFVPPSKAKK
-341 KEAIGGYGGTHDVT
+341 KESVSGYGGTHDVT

-373 GMDLGHCR
+373 GMDMGHCR

-398 IELNSSDHVT
+398 IELNSSQNVI
-408 VKNCNFWKFRDYKG
+408 VRNCNFWRFRDYKG

-450 TICYNIEITGCKFT
+450 TVCQNIEITNCKFT
-464 DLGTAIGSHTYLADQ
+464 DLGTAIGSHTYVANQ
-479 GQQRYHTNIQI
+479 GQQCYHTNIRI
-490 RNNIFYGSTNC
+490 TDNVFFGSTNC

-509 NVVIADNS
+509 NVLIADNS

-522 IQNGAKNFSIFMGG
+522 IQNGAKNFSIFMAG
-536 VVDAT
+536 VIDAT
-541 VTRNAFANVYVPI
+541 VTRNAFANVYVPVTI
-554 TVRQQIQYALE
+554 RQQIQYELE
-565 RKAGYPVSECLLTD
+565 RKAGYPISECRITDKNWEDLLS
-579 RNWKDMLHTNIIY
+579 TNVIY

-604 DLELKQK
+604 DLQLTDK
-611 TLKYFKE
+611 TLKYFYE

>member
-1 MSKRCVPLGI
+1 M
-11 LLCLGVLILVLF
+11 LLLLPV
-23 PAQAQAKRKTVR
+23 QAQAKRRSVQ
-35 ANTIKA
+35 ANSVSA
-41 LEQATKKLAKTG
+41 LERATKKLEKTG
-53 GIIWLGDRTYRLKKS
+53 GIIWLGNRTYRLKKS
-68 IVIPSHVTIRGK
+68 IMIPSNVTIRGR

-90 RGRTAFVTRDTR
+90 KGRTAFVTKDSK
-102 EVHIRW
+102 EVHVRW
-108 IHFTKMKKGSAIK
+108 IHFTKMQKGSAVK
-121 GIRSRNMR
+121 GIRSPNMR
-129 ITDCTFSGGDYG
+129 ITDCSFTGGDYG

-148 RPIVSKNT
+148 RPIVSSNT
-156 FTKLGQP
+156 FIRLGQP
-163 VRFTVSRKM
+163 IRFTISKKT
-172 VKKTIKRNRRIQI
+172 VKKRAGRRIIKRTVI
-185 KKYTKIVKNSIT
+185 TKNSIT
-197 AQRIKQ
+197 AKRIAQ
-203 MKNNTVLKVKHYY
+203 MKNNTVKKVTHYY
-216 VTFSNDGKTKK
+216 VTFSNDGKKQK
-227 RLFYYRDKTDNN
+227 RLFYYRDKSDNN
-239 LYLKPETRPYRERYT
+239 LYLRPETRPYRERYT
-254 DEPTYRG
+254 DEDTYRG

-284 TLKKGTYCISNA
+284 TLKKGTYYISNA

-309 GVVIRKTK
+309 GVVIKKTK

-327 KVIFTFVPPSKAKV
+327 KVIFIFVPPSKAKK
-341 KEAIGGYGGTHDVT
+341 KESVSGYGGTHDVT

-373 GMDLGHCR
+373 GMDMGHCR

-398 IELNSSDHVT
+398 IELNSSQNVI
-408 VKNCNFWKFRDYKG
+408 VRNCNFWKFRDYKG

-450 TICYNIEITGCKFT
+450 TVCQNIEITNCKFT
-464 DLGTAIGSHTYLADQ
+464 DLGTAIGSHTYVANQ
-479 GQQRYHTNIQI
+479 GQQCYHTNIRI
-490 RNNIFYGSTNC
+490 TDNVFFGSTNC

-509 NVVIADNS
+509 NVLIADNS

-536 VVDAT
+536 VIDAT
-541 VTRNAFANVYVPI
+541 VTRNAFANVYVPVTI
-554 TVRQQIQYALE
+554 RQQIQYELE
-565 RKAGYPVSECLLTD
+565 RKAGYPISECQITDKNWEDLLS
-579 RNWKDMLHTNIIY
+579 TNVIY

-604 DLELKQK
+604 DLQLTDK
-611 TLKYFKE
+611 TLKYFYE